1 MIYIPKWRPVRR
13 RGSILCAITQHGWK
27 EISSMKRTTKKTLFV
42 FVLIAAMML
51 SIFPAAAFAEGAA
64 AVEPAA
70 QTEQQPEKDAA
81 PAAKDDGAKPAEPAK
96 GDGAKPAEPVKDG
109 ENKAEPVKNDEK
121 PVVVE
126 GKDGEKPADP
136 ALKDGEEKG
145 EPEEK
150 DDGEEPVKEEEKA
163 QDEKSAPVVSNAD
176 AFVAA
181 VAALQMPEDV
191 KALTDEE
198 CQTLAAQINNLFVM
212 YSQLSEEDLALPE
225 VQAAAAALN
234 AASAALDACNTA
246 EVLLSATRAN
256 SSVPLTLTVSSYSAP
271 FINGSTG
278 EHTVG
283 SYKASKYIKRSDV
296 GSDNSSG
303 SATARF
309 VGSNETGWTLV
320 IDVEVGNYKETWTTN
335 ARITNKD
342 MSAATGSVTFGLSF
356 NTAGGTSTY
365 IHISGGKDLPAPD
378 VAAILNYDANGGTG
392 APDSE
397 SKPGPKGSSATFTV
411 SSITPTRDGY
421 TFKGWNTKADGSG
434 MEYKAGNSISVAYGS
449 TTTLYAQWEETPG
462 PSPDPGGDDDK
473 QEATLVF
480 GPNAGTDTVD
490 NMPSDMTDTP
500 KAGETSV
507 AFPIPTTIPTREGY
521 EVKHWNTK
529 DDDSG
534 DTYERGATI
543 NVPVGTTGTLYAIW
557 GDKNP
562 DTDLLETKLIYD
574 ANAADAVN
582 VDPAVVTQNVARG
595 ENAKFTVTSAEPT
608 RDGYTFTG
616 WSDTADGAVAYTSG
630 AIVEVEPGD
639 SKTIYAVWVKNV
651 KLEIIYVG
659 NAPDAAN
666 VPAADVKWVAPGESY
681 TFTIANGPTRPGYRF
696 VEWNTADNGTG
707 DSIKPGQ
714 TTRLYAGETG
724 YSKTYYAKWEKAT
737 DEAALDFE
745 PNANGDTSVGNMPSK
760 MTDTVDKGTNAQFT
774 VPTAP
779 PTRAGY
785 VFKHWNTA
793 VDDSG
798 DTRAPGSTIE
808 VPAGTTTILYAQ
820 WATGMNTTLVYDAN
834 LGTGAPDA
842 ESKDVAGGTDG
853 EFIVSDVEPTRYG
866 YKFVGWTE
874 NSDGS
879 GQKYKNPDTIK
890 IPAGQT
896 KTIYAQ
902 WELEL
907 TQMEVPVT
915 LQVIFNGIDSL
926 PTDFAYS
933 VTGADGN
940 VALKGTLT
948 KAGEVA
954 GGTSHMYYY
963 VTDGPVTLDVDR
975 DYTFTFTQRGY
986 QVDGYT
992 WSGNVTE
999 TLTGK
1004 VLPENRENGL
1014 VLTIVNNYTKEEVT
1028 PIDWG
1033 KLGISKSVS
1042 PTGPVK
1048 PGTTLT
1054 YTITV
1059 TNNTGADLDSVVV
1072 YDKLDRHLT
1081 FVSATGAGSYSTRTC
1096 FWTVAPLANGDSATL
1111 VIQATVNAGT
1121 ADKTVIYNTA
1131 SVLAA
1136 SAGNEDLKVG
1146 SGPSASANV
1155 AVTNPSSG
1163 TWGGTT
1169 WGKGVQTGDD
1179 ANLGLW
1185 IAAMIVSFLCVAALV
1200 YVNRKRIFKG
1210 KANNK

>member
-1 MIYIPKWRPVRR
+1 MRR

-121 PVVVE
+121 SVVVE

-136 ALKDGEEKG
+136 APKDGEEKG

-150 DDGEEPVKEEEKA
+150 NDGEEPVKEEENTGAAPKTPEEENG
-163 QDEKSAPVVSNAD
+163 DEKAEEEKDVPAVSDAVRAFLAAASA
-176 AFVAA
+176 FT
-181 VAALQMPEDV
+181 MPEDV
-191 KALTDEE
+191 MALTDEE
-198 CQTLAAQINNLFVM
+198 CQTLAAQINDLFVM
-212 YSQLSEEDLALPE
+212 YSQLSEEDRALPE
-225 VQAAAAALN
+225 VQTVAAALE
-234 AASAALDACNTA
+234 AAYGALDGNTE

-271 FINGSTG
+271 FINGGTG

-283 SYKASKYIKRSDV
+283 SYKAYKNISRSAV

-365 IHISGGKDLPAPD
+365 IHISGGKDLPKPSPSPSPSPSPTPTPTPIPSSTPTPIPSSTPTPTPSTSPSPAP
-378 VAAILNYDANGGTG
+378 VVKATLNYDGNGAGVTNV
-392 APDSE
+392 PPSE
-397 SKPGPKGSSATFTV
+397 SKDVEPNTFAEFTV
-411 SSITPTRDGY
+411 SSTVPERAGY
-421 TFKGWNTKADGSG
+421 TFKGWNTEADGSG
-434 MEYKAGNSISVAYGS
+434 ASYSAGDTVKVFAGTSE
-449 TTTLYAQWEETPG
+449 TLYAQWDE
-462 PSPDPGGDDDK
+462 DK

-507 AFPIPTTIPTREGY
+507 EFPIPTTIPTREGY
-521 EVKHWNTK
+521 EFKHWNTK

-651 KLEIIYVG
+651 KLEIIYNG
-659 NAPDAAN
+659 NAADAEN
-666 VPAADVKWVAPGESY
+666 VPAADVEWVEPGESY

-714 TTRLYAGETG
+714 TTLLHAGETG
-724 YSKTYYAKWEKAT
+724 YSKTYYAKWE
-737 DEAALDFE
+737 
-745 PNANGDTSVGNMPSK
+745 P
-760 MTDTVDKGTNAQFT
+760 
-774 VPTAP
+774 
-779 PTRAGY
+779 
-785 VFKHWNTA
+785 
-793 VDDSG
+793 
-798 DTRAPGSTIE
+798 
-808 VPAGTTTILYAQ
+808 
-820 WATGMNTTLVYDAN
+820 
-834 LGTGAPDA
+834 
-842 ESKDVAGGTDG
+842 
-853 EFIVSDVEPTRYG
+853 
-866 YKFVGWTE
+866 
-874 NSDGS
+874 
-879 GQKYKNPDTIK
+879 
-890 IPAGQT
+890 
-896 KTIYAQ
+896 
-902 WELEL
+902 
-907 TQMEVPVT
+907 
-915 LQVIFNGIDSL
+915 
-926 PTDFAYS
+926 
-933 VTGADGN
+933 
-940 VALKGTLT
+940 
-948 KAGEVA
+948 
-954 GGTSHMYYY
+954 
-963 VTDGPVTLDVDR
+963 
-975 DYTFTFTQRGY
+975 
-986 QVDGYT
+986 
-992 WSGNVTE
+992 
-999 TLTGK
+999 
-1004 VLPENRENGL
+1004 
-1014 VLTIVNNYTKEEVT
+1014 EEVT
-1028 PIDWG
+1028 PVDWG

-1081 FVSATGAGSYSTRTC
+1081 FVSATGAGSYSTLTG
-1096 FWTVAPLANGDSATL
+1096 FWNVGALANGASAAL
-1111 VIQATVNAGT
+1111 VIKATVNAGT

-1136 SAGNEDLKVG
+1136 SSGNEDLKVG

-1155 AVTNPSSG
+1155 AVTNPGSG

>member
-1 MIYIPKWRPVRR
+1 MRYDTHTRVAA
-13 RGSILCAITQHGWK
+13 CAPPWQHTVCYNTARLDGWK
-27 EISSMKRTTKKTLFV
+27 EISSMKRTTRKTLFV

-81 PAAKDDGAKPAEPAK
+81 PAAKDDGEKPAEPAK
-96 GDGAKPAEPVKDG
+96 DDGAKPAEPVKDG

-121 PVVVE
+121 SVVVE

-136 ALKDGEEKG
+136 ELKDGEEKG
-145 EPEEK
+145 EPEVK
-150 DDGEEPVKEEEKA
+150 NDGEEPVKEEEKA
-163 QDEKSAPVVSNAD
+163 QDEKNAPVVSKAD

-181 VAALQMPEDV
+181 VAALQMPKDV
-191 KALTDEE
+191 KALTE
-198 CQTLAAQINNLFVM
+198 CQTLAAQIKDLLVM
-212 YSQLSEEDLALPE
+212 YSQLSAEDLALPE
-225 VQAAAAALN
+225 VQAAAAVLN
-234 AASAALDACNTA
+234 AADATLDARNTA

-256 SSVPLTLTVSSYSAP
+256 TPYNSVPLNIEISSYGAP
-271 FINGSTG
+271 FISGSSG
-278 EHTVG
+278 EHSVYIYRMT
-283 SYKASKYIKRSDV
+283 KYIERTKACSGD
-296 GSDNSSG
+296 DANASG
-303 SATARF
+303 SITARF

-320 IDVEVGNYKETWTTN
+320 VDIVVGNYSETVTTG

-342 MSAATGSVTFGLSF
+342 MSAATGYITFGMSWDTQ
-356 NTAGGTSTY
+356 NGNKEPVS
-365 IHISGGKDLPAPD
+365 ISGSAPLPATNVD
-378 VAAILNYDANGGTG
+378 AILNYDANGGTG
-392 APDSE
+392 APKSE
-397 SKPGPKGSSATFTV
+397 SKSGPKGSSATFTV
-411 SSITPTRDGY
+411 SSTTPTRDGY
-421 TFKGWNTKADGSG
+421 TFKGWNTDPSG
-434 MEYKAGNSISVAYGS
+434 NGTAYEAGKTISVAYGS
-449 TTTLYAQWEETPG
+449 TTTLYAQW
-462 PSPDPGGDDDK
+462 
-473 QEATLVF
+473 
-480 GPNAGTDTVD
+480 
-490 NMPSDMTDTP
+490 
-500 KAGETSV
+500 
-507 AFPIPTTIPTREGY
+507 
-521 EVKHWNTK
+521 
-529 DDDSG
+529 
-534 DTYERGATI
+534 
-543 NVPVGTTGTLYAIW
+543 
-557 GDKNP
+557 
-562 DTDLLETKLIYD
+562 
-574 ANAADAVN
+574 
-582 VDPAVVTQNVARG
+582 
-595 ENAKFTVTSAEPT
+595 
-608 RDGYTFTG
+608 
-616 WSDTADGAVAYTSG
+616 
-630 AIVEVEPGD
+630 
-639 SKTIYAVWVKNV
+639 VKNV
-651 KLEIIYVG
+651 KLEIIYNG
-659 NAPDAAN
+659 NADGVQNIPGPD
-666 VPAADVKWVAPGESY
+666 VEWVEPNGSFV
-681 TFTIANGPTRPGYRF
+681 FTIANGPTRPGYRF

-737 DEAALDFE
+737 DEAALDFD

-793 VDDSG
+793 IDDSG
-798 DTRAPGSTIE
+798 DTREPGSMIE
-808 VPAGTTTILYAQ
+808 VPAGTTTTLYAQ
-820 WATGMNTTLVYDAN
+820 WATGMNTTLMYDAN

-842 ESKDVAGGTDG
+842 ESKDIAEGTDG

-866 YKFVGWTE
+866 YKFAGWTE

-896 KTIYAQ
+896 KMIYAQ

-907 TQMEVPVT
+907 TQMEVPVK

-948 KAGEVA
+948 KAGEALV
-954 GGTSHMYYY
+954 GTSHAYYY
-963 VTDGPVTLDVDR
+963 VTDAPVTLDVDK
-975 DYTFTFTQRGY
+975 DYTFNFTQSGY
-986 QVDGYT
+986 QIDGYT

-1004 VLPENRENGL
+1004 VLPENKENGL
-1014 VLTIVNNYTKEEVT
+1014 ILTIVNNYTKEEVT
-1028 PIDWG
+1028 PVDWG

-1072 YDKLDRHLT
+1072 CDKLDRHLT
-1081 FVSATGAGSYSTRTC
+1081 FVSATSAGYNELPVILSTVIWK
-1096 FWTVAPLANGDSATL
+1096 FGPLANGDSATL
-1111 VIQATVNAGT
+1111 VIKATVNAGT

-1131 SVLAA
+1131 SVVNA
-1136 SAGNEDLKVG
+1136 SSGNESIPDG
-1146 SGPSASANV
+1146 SRPSASANV
-1155 AVTNPSSG
+1155 AVTNPGSSG
-1163 TWGGTT
+1163 IWGGTT
-1169 WGKGVQTGDD
+1169 WGKSVQTGDD

>member
-1 MIYIPKWRPVRR
+1 MIYIPEWRHVRR

-121 PVVVE
+121 SVVVE

-136 ALKDGEEKG
+136 ALNDGDEKG
-145 EPEEK
+145 EPEVK
-150 DDGEEPVKEEEKA
+150 NDGEEPVKEEENTGAAPKTPEEENG
-163 QDEKSAPVVSNAD
+163 DEKAEEEKGVPAVSDAVRAFLAAASA
-176 AFVAA
+176 FT
-181 VAALQMPEDV
+181 MPEDV
-191 KALTDEE
+191 MELTDEE
-198 CQTLAAQINNLFVM
+198 CMTLAAQIKDLFVM

-225 VQAAAAALN
+225 VQAAAAALK
-234 AASAALDACNTA
+234 AAYAALDARNTA

-271 FINGSTG
+271 FINGGTG

-283 SYKASKYIKRSDV
+283 SHKESKYIKRSDV

-309 VGSNETGWTLV
+309 VGSNEAGWTLV

-335 ARITNKD
+335 AKITNKD

-365 IHISGGKDLPAPD
+365 IHISGGKDLPKPSPSPSPSPSPTPTPTPIPSSTPTPTPSTSPSPAP
-378 VAAILNYDANGGTG
+378 VVKATLNYDGNGGTG

-397 SKPGPKGSSATFTV
+397 SKSGPQGSSATFTV
-411 SSITPTRDGY
+411 SSITPTRENY

-434 MEYKAGNSISVAYGS
+434 TAYEAGKTISVAYGS

-521 EVKHWNTK
+521 
-529 DDDSG
+529 
-534 DTYERGATI
+534 
-543 NVPVGTTGTLYAIW
+543 
-557 GDKNP
+557 
-562 DTDLLETKLIYD
+562 
-574 ANAADAVN
+574 
-582 VDPAVVTQNVARG
+582 
-595 ENAKFTVTSAEPT
+595 
-608 RDGYTFTG
+608 
-616 WSDTADGAVAYTSG
+616 
-630 AIVEVEPGD
+630 
-639 SKTIYAVWVKNV
+639 
-651 KLEIIYVG
+651 
-659 NAPDAAN
+659 
-666 VPAADVKWVAPGESY
+666 
-681 TFTIANGPTRPGYRF
+681 
-696 VEWNTADNGTG
+696 
-707 DSIKPGQ
+707 
-714 TTRLYAGETG
+714 
-724 YSKTYYAKWEKAT
+724 
-737 DEAALDFE
+737 
-745 PNANGDTSVGNMPSK
+745 
-760 MTDTVDKGTNAQFT
+760 
-774 VPTAP
+774 
-779 PTRAGY
+779 

-793 VDDSG
+793 ANDSG
-798 DTRAPGSTIE
+798 DTREPGSMIE

-820 WATGMNTTLVYDAN
+820 WVTGMNTTLMYDAN
-834 LGTGAPDA
+834 HGTGAPNA
-842 ESKDVAGGTDG
+842 ESKDVAEGTDG
-853 EFIVSDVEPTRYG
+853 EFIISDVEPTRYG
-866 YKFVGWTE
+866 YKFAGWTE

-879 GQKYKNPDTIK
+879 GQKYQKDDTIK

-948 KAGEVA
+948 KAGEALV
-954 GGTSHMYYY
+954 GTSHAYYY
-963 VTDGPVTLDVDR
+963 VTDAPVTLDVDK
-975 DYTFTFTQRGY
+975 DYTFNFTQSGY
-986 QVDGYT
+986 QIDGYT

-1004 VLPENRENGL
+1004 VLPENKENGL
-1014 VLTIVNNYTKEEVT
+1014 ILTIVNNYTKEEVT
-1028 PIDWG
+1028 PVDWG

-1072 YDKLDRHLT
+1072 YDALDRHLT
-1081 FVSATGAGSYSTRTC
+1081 FVSATGAGSYSTRTW

-1155 AVTNPSSG
+1155 AVTNPGSG

>member
-1 MIYIPKWRPVRR
+1 
-13 RGSILCAITQHGWK
+13 
-27 EISSMKRTTKKTLFV
+27 MKRTTKKTLFV

-81 PAAKDDGAKPAEPAK
+81 PAANDG
-96 GDGAKPAEPVKDG
+96 GAKPAEPVKDG

-121 PVVVE
+121 SVVVE

-150 DDGEEPVKEEEKA
+150 DDGEEPVKEEENTGAAPKTPEEENG
-163 QDEKSAPVVSNAD
+163 DEKAEEEKDVPAVSDAVRAFLAAASA
-176 AFVAA
+176 FT
-181 VAALQMPEDV
+181 MPEDV

-198 CQTLAAQINNLFVM
+198 CQTLAAQINDLFVM
-212 YSQLSEEDLALPE
+212 YLQLSEEDLALPE
-225 VQAAAAALN
+225 VQAAAAVLN
-234 AASAALDACNTA
+234 AAYAALDARNTA

-271 FINGSTG
+271 FINGGTG

-283 SYKASKYIKRSDV
+283 SYKAYKNISRSAV

-521 EVKHWNTK
+521 EFKHWNTK

-714 TTRLYAGETG
+714 TTLLHAGETG
-724 YSKTYYAKWEKAT
+724 YSKTYYAKWE
-737 DEAALDFE
+737 
-745 PNANGDTSVGNMPSK
+745 P
-760 MTDTVDKGTNAQFT
+760 
-774 VPTAP
+774 
-779 PTRAGY
+779 
-785 VFKHWNTA
+785 
-793 VDDSG
+793 
-798 DTRAPGSTIE
+798 
-808 VPAGTTTILYAQ
+808 
-820 WATGMNTTLVYDAN
+820 
-834 LGTGAPDA
+834 
-842 ESKDVAGGTDG
+842 
-853 EFIVSDVEPTRYG
+853 
-866 YKFVGWTE
+866 
-874 NSDGS
+874 
-879 GQKYKNPDTIK
+879 
-890 IPAGQT
+890 
-896 KTIYAQ
+896 
-902 WELEL
+902 
-907 TQMEVPVT
+907 
-915 LQVIFNGIDSL
+915 
-926 PTDFAYS
+926 
-933 VTGADGN
+933 
-940 VALKGTLT
+940 
-948 KAGEVA
+948 
-954 GGTSHMYYY
+954 
-963 VTDGPVTLDVDR
+963 
-975 DYTFTFTQRGY
+975 
-986 QVDGYT
+986 
-992 WSGNVTE
+992 
-999 TLTGK
+999 
-1004 VLPENRENGL
+1004 
-1014 VLTIVNNYTKEEVT
+1014 EEVT
-1028 PIDWG
+1028 PVDWG

-1081 FVSATGAGSYSTRTC
+1081 FVSATGAGSYSTLTG
-1096 FWTVAPLANGDSATL
+1096 FWNVGALANGASAAL
-1111 VIQATVNAGT
+1111 VIKATVNAGT

-1155 AVTNPSSG
+1155 AVTNPGSG

>member
-1 MIYIPKWRPVRR
+1 
-13 RGSILCAITQHGWK
+13 
-27 EISSMKRTTKKTLFV
+27 MKRTTKKTLFV

-81 PAAKDDGAKPAEPAK
+81 PAAQDDGAKPAEPGK
-96 GDGAKPAEPVKDG
+96 DDGAKPAEPVKDG

-121 PVVVE
+121 SVVVE

-136 ALKDGEEKG
+136 ELKDGEEKG
-145 EPEEK
+145 EPEVK
-150 DDGEEPVKEEEKA
+150 NDGEEPVKEEEKA
-163 QDEKSAPVVSNAD
+163 QDEKNAPVVSNAD

-191 KALTDEE
+191 MALTDEE
-198 CQTLAAQINNLFVM
+198 CQTLAAQINELFVM
-212 YSQLSEEDLALPE
+212 YSKLSEEDLALPE
-225 VQAAAAALN
+225 VQAAAAVLN
-234 AASAALDACNTA
+234 AAYAALDARNTA

-256 SSVPLTLTVSSYSAP
+256 SSVPLTLTVSSYAAP
-271 FINGSTG
+271 FISGSTG

-320 IDVEVGNYKETWTTN
+320 IDVVIGNYKETWTTN

-365 IHISGGKDLPAPD
+365 IHISGGKDLPKPSPSPSPSPSPTPTPTPIPSSTPTPTPSTSPSPAP
-378 VAAILNYDANGGTG
+378 VVKATLNYDGNGAGVTNV
-392 APDSE
+392 PPSE
-397 SKPGPKGSSATFTV
+397 SKDVEPNTFAEFTV
-411 SSITPTRDGY
+411 SSTVPERAGY
-421 TFKGWNTKADGSG
+421 TFKGWNTEADGSG
-434 MEYKAGNSISVAYGS
+434 ASYSASATVKVFAGTSE
-449 TTTLYAQWEETPG
+449 TLYAQWDE
-462 PSPDPGGDDDK
+462 DK

-521 EVKHWNTK
+521 EFKHLNTK

-557 GDKNP
+557 GDKSP
-562 DTDLLETKLIYD
+562 ETDLLETKLIYD

-582 VDPAVVTQNVARG
+582 VDPAVVTQNVERG
-595 ENAKFTVTSAEPT
+595 GKAQFIVTSDKPT
-608 RDGYTFTG
+608 REGYTFAG
-616 WSDTADGAVAYTSG
+616 WSIIPDAEVAYNPDSV
-630 AIVEVEPGD
+630 VEVEAGAEM
-639 SKTIYAVWVKNV
+639 ILYAVWVKNV
-651 KLEIIYVG
+651 KLEIIYDG

-724 YSKTYYAKWEKAT
+724 YSKTYYAKWE
-737 DEAALDFE
+737 
-745 PNANGDTSVGNMPSK
+745 P
-760 MTDTVDKGTNAQFT
+760 
-774 VPTAP
+774 
-779 PTRAGY
+779 
-785 VFKHWNTA
+785 
-793 VDDSG
+793 
-798 DTRAPGSTIE
+798 
-808 VPAGTTTILYAQ
+808 
-820 WATGMNTTLVYDAN
+820 
-834 LGTGAPDA
+834 
-842 ESKDVAGGTDG
+842 
-853 EFIVSDVEPTRYG
+853 
-866 YKFVGWTE
+866 
-874 NSDGS
+874 
-879 GQKYKNPDTIK
+879 
-890 IPAGQT
+890 
-896 KTIYAQ
+896 
-902 WELEL
+902 
-907 TQMEVPVT
+907 
-915 LQVIFNGIDSL
+915 
-926 PTDFAYS
+926 
-933 VTGADGN
+933 
-940 VALKGTLT
+940 
-948 KAGEVA
+948 
-954 GGTSHMYYY
+954 
-963 VTDGPVTLDVDR
+963 
-975 DYTFTFTQRGY
+975 
-986 QVDGYT
+986 
-992 WSGNVTE
+992 
-999 TLTGK
+999 
-1004 VLPENRENGL
+1004 
-1014 VLTIVNNYTKEEVT
+1014 EEVT
-1028 PIDWG
+1028 PVDWG

-1048 PGTTLT
+1048 SGTTLT

-1059 TNNTGADLDSVVV
+1059 TNNTGADLNSVLV

-1081 FVSATGAGSYSTRTC
+1081 FVSATGAGSYSTLTG
-1096 FWTVAPLANGDSATL
+1096 FWNVGALANGASAAL
-1111 VIQATVNAGT
+1111 VIKATVKAGT

-1131 SVLAA
+1131 SVFAA
-1136 SAGNEDLKVG
+1136 SSGNEDLKVG

-1155 AVTNPSSG
+1155 AVTNPGSSG
-1163 TWGGTT
+1163 IWGGTT

>member
-1 MIYIPKWRPVRR
+1 
-13 RGSILCAITQHGWK
+13 
-27 EISSMKRTTKKTLFV
+27 MKRTTKKTLFV

-70 QTEQQPEKDAA
+70 QTEQQPEKDTA

-121 PVVVE
+121 SVVVE

-136 ALKDGEEKG
+136 ELKDGEEKG

-150 DDGEEPVKEEEKA
+150 DDGEEPAKEEEKA
-163 QDEKSAPVVSNAD
+163 QDEKNAPVVSNAD

-191 KALTDEE
+191 MALTDEE
-198 CQTLAAQINNLFVM
+198 CQTLAAQINDLFVM
-212 YSQLSEEDLALPE
+212 YLQLSEEDLALPE
-225 VQAAAAALN
+225 VQAAAAVLN
-234 AASAALDACNTA
+234 DAYAALDARNTA
-246 EVLLSATRAN
+246 EVLAEYN
-256 SSVPLTLTVSSYSAP
+256 SIPLNLTVTCYGAP
-271 FINGSTG
+271 FISGSTG
-278 EHTVG
+278 QHTVKEYYHTEHITRDAAG
-283 SYKASKYIKRSDV
+283 SR
-296 GSDNSSG
+296 NPSG
-303 SATARF
+303 SATGRF
-309 VGSNETGWTLV
+309 IGSNETGWTLV
-320 IDVEVGNYKETWTTN
+320 IDIAVGNYKTTVTTN

-342 MSAATGSVTFGLSF
+342 MSAATGTITFGMSF
-356 NTAGGTSTY
+356 GTAGGVGTT
-365 IHISGGKDLPAPD
+365 IRISGAKDLPKPSPTPGPTPTPTPTPTPIPSSTPTPIPSSTPTPTPSTSPSPAP
-378 VAAILNYDANGGTG
+378 VVKATLNYDGNGAGVTNV
-392 APDSE
+392 PPSE
-397 SKPGPKGSSATFTV
+397 SKDVEPNTFAEFTV
-411 SSITPTRDGY
+411 SSTVPERAGY

-434 MEYKAGNSISVAYGS
+434 LSYSAGATVKVFAGTSE
-449 TTTLYAQWEETPG
+449 TLYAQWDE
-462 PSPDPGGDDDK
+462 DK

-521 EVKHWNTK
+521 EFKHWNTK

-562 DTDLLETKLIYD
+562 DTDLLETKLIYN

-714 TTRLYAGETG
+714 TTLLHAGETG
-724 YSKTYYAKWEKAT
+724 YSKTYYAKWE
-737 DEAALDFE
+737 
-745 PNANGDTSVGNMPSK
+745 P
-760 MTDTVDKGTNAQFT
+760 
-774 VPTAP
+774 
-779 PTRAGY
+779 
-785 VFKHWNTA
+785 
-793 VDDSG
+793 
-798 DTRAPGSTIE
+798 
-808 VPAGTTTILYAQ
+808 
-820 WATGMNTTLVYDAN
+820 
-834 LGTGAPDA
+834 
-842 ESKDVAGGTDG
+842 
-853 EFIVSDVEPTRYG
+853 
-866 YKFVGWTE
+866 
-874 NSDGS
+874 
-879 GQKYKNPDTIK
+879 
-890 IPAGQT
+890 
-896 KTIYAQ
+896 
-902 WELEL
+902 
-907 TQMEVPVT
+907 
-915 LQVIFNGIDSL
+915 
-926 PTDFAYS
+926 
-933 VTGADGN
+933 
-940 VALKGTLT
+940 
-948 KAGEVA
+948 
-954 GGTSHMYYY
+954 
-963 VTDGPVTLDVDR
+963 
-975 DYTFTFTQRGY
+975 
-986 QVDGYT
+986 
-992 WSGNVTE
+992 
-999 TLTGK
+999 
-1004 VLPENRENGL
+1004 
-1014 VLTIVNNYTKEEVT
+1014 EEVT
-1028 PIDWG
+1028 PVDWG

-1059 TNNTGADLDSVVV
+1059 TNNTGADLGSVVV

-1081 FVSATGAGSYSTRTC
+1081 FVSATGAGSYSTLTD
-1096 FWTVAPLANGDSATL
+1096 FWNVGALANGASAAL
-1111 VIQATVNAGT
+1111 VIKATVNAGT

-1136 SAGNEDLKVG
+1136 SSGNEDLKVG

-1155 AVTNPSSG
+1155 AVTNPGSG

>member
-1 MIYIPKWRPVRR
+1 MIYIPKWRHVRR

-64 AVEPAA
+64 AVDPAA

-81 PAAKDDGAKPAEPAK
+81 PAANDDGAKPAEPAK

-121 PVVVE
+121 SVVVE

-136 ALKDGEEKG
+136 ELKDGEEKG

-150 DDGEEPVKEEEKA
+150 DD
-163 QDEKSAPVVSNAD
+163 
-176 AFVAA
+176 
-181 VAALQMPEDV
+181 
-191 KALTDEE
+191 
-198 CQTLAAQINNLFVM
+198 
-212 YSQLSEEDLALPE
+212 
-225 VQAAAAALN
+225 
-234 AASAALDACNTA
+234 
-246 EVLLSATRAN
+246 
-256 SSVPLTLTVSSYSAP
+256 
-271 FINGSTG
+271 
-278 EHTVG
+278 
-283 SYKASKYIKRSDV
+283 
-296 GSDNSSG
+296 
-303 SATARF
+303 
-309 VGSNETGWTLV
+309 
-320 IDVEVGNYKETWTTN
+320 
-335 ARITNKD
+335 
-342 MSAATGSVTFGLSF
+342 
-356 NTAGGTSTY
+356 
-365 IHISGGKDLPAPD
+365 
-378 VAAILNYDANGGTG
+378 
-392 APDSE
+392 
-397 SKPGPKGSSATFTV
+397 
-411 SSITPTRDGY
+411 
-421 TFKGWNTKADGSG
+421 
-434 MEYKAGNSISVAYGS
+434 
-449 TTTLYAQWEETPG
+449 
-462 PSPDPGGDDDK
+462 DK
-473 QEATLVF
+473 KEATLVF
-480 GPNAGTDTVD
+480 DPNAGTNIVN
-490 NMPSDMTDTP
+490 NMPVPNPMTGTP
-500 KAGETSV
+500 EEGKQNVSFT
-507 AFPIPTTIPTREGY
+507 IPTTPPTRDNFEFQG
-521 EVKHWNTK
+521 WNTAA
-529 DDDSG
+529 DNTGTSYQPGNNIDVS
-534 DTYERGATI
+534 
-543 NVPVGTTGTLYAIW
+543 VGTTGTLYAIW
-557 GDKNP
+557 GDKSPETDKDYAHLVYDGNGGTDTVTNVP
-562 DTDLLETKLIYD
+562 DSVTSD
-574 ANAADAVN
+574 AGNVGTNHEFTVSDAVP
-582 VDPAVVTQNVARG
+582 VR
-595 ENAKFTVTSAEPT
+595 E
-608 RDGYTFTG
+608 GYTFKG
-616 WSDTADGAVAYTSG
+616 W
-630 AIVEVEPGD
+630 
-639 SKTIYAVWVKNV
+639 K
-651 KLEIIYVG
+651 
-659 NAPDAAN
+659 
-666 VPAADVKWVAPGESY
+666 
-681 TFTIANGPTRPGYRF
+681 
-696 VEWNTADNGTG
+696 
-707 DSIKPGQ
+707 
-714 TTRLYAGETG
+714 
-724 YSKTYYAKWEKAT
+724 
-737 DEAALDFE
+737 
-745 PNANGDTSVGNMPSK
+745 
-760 MTDTVDKGTNAQFT
+760 
-774 VPTAP
+774 
-779 PTRAGY
+779 
-785 VFKHWNTA
+785 
-793 VDDSG
+793 DDSG
-798 DTRAPGSTIE
+798 KDYKAGNTIE

-907 TQMEVPVT
+907 TQMEVPVK

-1028 PIDWG
+1028 PVDWG

-1111 VIQATVNAGT
+1111 VIKATVNAGT

-1136 SAGNEDLKVG
+1136 SAGNEGLKVG

-1155 AVTNPSSG
+1155 AVTNPGSG

>member
-1 MIYIPKWRPVRR
+1 
-13 RGSILCAITQHGWK
+13 
-27 EISSMKRTTKKTLFV
+27 MKRTTKKTLFV
-42 FVLIAAMML
+42 FVLIAVMML

-96 GDGAKPAEPVKDG
+96 DDGAKPAEPVKDG

-136 ALKDGEEKG
+136 ELKDGEEKG

-163 QDEKSAPVVSNAD
+163 QDEKNAPVVSNAD

-181 VAALQMPEDV
+181 VAALQMPEGV

-212 YSQLSEEDLALPE
+212 YSKLSEEDLALPE
-225 VQAAAAALN
+225 VQAAAAALE
-234 AASAALDACNTA
+234 AAYGALDGNTE
-246 EVLLSATRAN
+246 EVLLSATQAN
-256 SSVPLTLTVSSYSAP
+256 TPYNSVPLALHVSGNYYSP
-271 FINGSTG
+271 STG
-278 EHTVG
+278 GHTVKG
-283 SYKASKYIKRSDV
+283 YDATKYIKRTDACSGNDI
-296 GSDNSSG
+296 NASG

-309 VGSNETGWTLV
+309 VGSNETGWTLY
-320 IDVEVGNYKETWTTN
+320 IDVVVGNYKATWTTN
-335 ARITNKD
+335 AKIYNKD
-342 MSAATGSVTFGLSF
+342 MSKATGSVTFGMSWDTSL
-356 NTAGGTSTY
+356 GTSTP
-365 IHISGGKDLPAPD
+365 IWIDGTKDLVNAT
-378 VAAILNYDANGGTG
+378 LKYDGNGGTDTVTDV
-392 APDSE
+392 PNSE
-397 SKPGPKGSSATFTV
+397 SKSGPKGSSATFTV
-411 SSITPTRDGY
+411 SSSITPTRENY
-421 TFKGWNTKADGSG
+421 TFKGWNTDPSG
-434 MEYKAGNSISVAYGS
+434 NGTAYEAGKTISVAYGS

-473 QEATLVF
+473 KETKLEF
-480 GPNAGTDTVD
+480 KPNAGTDTVD

-521 EVKHWNTK
+521 EFKHWNTK

-562 DTDLLETKLIYD
+562 DTDLLETKLIYN

-595 ENAKFTVTSAEPT
+595 EKAQFIVTSDKPT
-608 RDGYTFTG
+608 RPGYTFAG
-616 WSDTADGAVAYTSG
+616 WSIIPDAEVAYNPDSV
-630 AIVEVEPGD
+630 VEVEAGAEM
-639 SKTIYAVWVKNV
+639 ILYAVWVKNV
-651 KLEIIYVG
+651 KLEIIYDG

-696 VEWNTADNGTG
+696 VEWNTAENGTG

-714 TTRLYAGETG
+714 TTLLHAGEID
-724 YSKTYYAKWEKAT
+724 YRKTYYA
-737 DEAALDFE
+737 
-745 PNANGDTSVGNMPSK
+745 
-760 MTDTVDKGTNAQFT
+760 
-774 VPTAP
+774 
-779 PTRAGY
+779 
-785 VFKHWNTA
+785 
-793 VDDSG
+793 
-798 DTRAPGSTIE
+798 
-808 VPAGTTTILYAQ
+808 
-820 WATGMNTTLVYDAN
+820 
-834 LGTGAPDA
+834 
-842 ESKDVAGGTDG
+842 
-853 EFIVSDVEPTRYG
+853 
-866 YKFVGWTE
+866 
-874 NSDGS
+874 
-879 GQKYKNPDTIK
+879 
-890 IPAGQT
+890 
-896 KTIYAQ
+896 Q
-902 WELEL
+902 WE
-907 TQMEVPVT
+907 P
-915 LQVIFNGIDSL
+915 
-926 PTDFAYS
+926 
-933 VTGADGN
+933 
-940 VALKGTLT
+940 
-948 KAGEVA
+948 
-954 GGTSHMYYY
+954 
-963 VTDGPVTLDVDR
+963 
-975 DYTFTFTQRGY
+975 
-986 QVDGYT
+986 
-992 WSGNVTE
+992 
-999 TLTGK
+999 
-1004 VLPENRENGL
+1004 
-1014 VLTIVNNYTKEEVT
+1014 EEVT
-1028 PIDWG
+1028 PVDWG

-1042 PTGPVK
+1042 PAGPVK

-1096 FWTVAPLANGDSATL
+1096 FWTVASLANGDSATL

-1136 SAGNEDLKVG
+1136 SAGNEVLKVG

-1155 AVTNPSSG
+1155 AVTNPGSG

>member
-1 MIYIPKWRPVRR
+1 MRR

-51 SIFPAAAFAEGAA
+51 SIFPTAAFAEGAA

-70 QTEQQPEKDAA
+70 QTEQQPEKDTA

-121 PVVVE
+121 SVVVE

-145 EPEEK
+145 EPEVK
-150 DDGEEPVKEEEKA
+150 NDGEEPVKEEEKA
-163 QDEKSAPVVSNAD
+163 QDEKNAPVVSNAD

-191 KALTDEE
+191 MALTDEE
-198 CQTLAAQINNLFVM
+198 CQTLAAQINDLFGM
-212 YSQLSEEDLALPE
+212 YLQLSEEDLALPE
-225 VQAAAAALN
+225 VQAAAAVLN
-234 AASAALDACNTA
+234 DAYAALDARNTA
-246 EVLLSATRAN
+246 EVLAEYN
-256 SSVPLTLTVSSYSAP
+256 SIPLNLTVTCYGAP
-271 FINGSTG
+271 FISGSTG
-278 EHTVG
+278 QHTVKEYYHTEHITRDAAG
-283 SYKASKYIKRSDV
+283 SR
-296 GSDNSSG
+296 NPSG
-303 SATARF
+303 SATGRF
-309 VGSNETGWTLV
+309 IGSNETGWTLV
-320 IDVEVGNYKETWTTN
+320 IDIAVGNYKTTVTTN

-342 MSAATGSVTFGLSF
+342 MSAATGTITFGMSF
-356 NTAGGTSTY
+356 GTAGGVGTT
-365 IHISGGKDLPAPD
+365 IRIRGAKDLPAPD

-397 SKPGPKGSSATFTV
+397 SKSGPQGSSATFTV
-411 SSITPTRDGY
+411 SSITPTRENY

-434 MEYKAGNSISVAYGS
+434 TAYEAGKTISVAYGS

-473 QEATLVF
+473 KETKLEF
-480 GPNAGTDTVD
+480 KPNAGTDTVD

-521 EVKHWNTK
+521 EFKHWSTK

-574 ANAADAVN
+574 ANAANAVN

-595 ENAKFTVTSAEPT
+595 ENAKFTVTSAKPT

-714 TTRLYAGETG
+714 TTPLYAGEKG
-724 YSKTYYAKWEKAT
+724 YSKTYYAKWE
-737 DEAALDFE
+737 
-745 PNANGDTSVGNMPSK
+745 P
-760 MTDTVDKGTNAQFT
+760 
-774 VPTAP
+774 
-779 PTRAGY
+779 
-785 VFKHWNTA
+785 
-793 VDDSG
+793 
-798 DTRAPGSTIE
+798 
-808 VPAGTTTILYAQ
+808 
-820 WATGMNTTLVYDAN
+820 
-834 LGTGAPDA
+834 
-842 ESKDVAGGTDG
+842 
-853 EFIVSDVEPTRYG
+853 
-866 YKFVGWTE
+866 
-874 NSDGS
+874 
-879 GQKYKNPDTIK
+879 
-890 IPAGQT
+890 
-896 KTIYAQ
+896 
-902 WELEL
+902 
-907 TQMEVPVT
+907 
-915 LQVIFNGIDSL
+915 
-926 PTDFAYS
+926 
-933 VTGADGN
+933 
-940 VALKGTLT
+940 
-948 KAGEVA
+948 
-954 GGTSHMYYY
+954 
-963 VTDGPVTLDVDR
+963 
-975 DYTFTFTQRGY
+975 
-986 QVDGYT
+986 
-992 WSGNVTE
+992 
-999 TLTGK
+999 
-1004 VLPENRENGL
+1004 
-1014 VLTIVNNYTKEEVT
+1014 EEVT
-1028 PIDWG
+1028 PVDWG

-1081 FVSATGAGSYSTRTC
+1081 FVSATGAGSYSTLTD
-1096 FWTVAPLANGDSATL
+1096 FWNVGALANGASAAL
-1111 VIQATVNAGT
+1111 VIKATVNAGT

-1131 SVLAA
+1131 RVFSA
-1136 SAGNEDLKVG
+1136 SVG
-1146 SGPSASANV
+1146 SENIPSASRPSASANV
-1155 AVTNPSSG
+1155 AVTNPGSG

>member
-1 MIYIPKWRPVRR
+1 MRR

-96 GDGAKPAEPVKDG
+96 DDGAKPAEPVKDG

-121 PVVVE
+121 SVVVE

-163 QDEKSAPVVSNAD
+163 QDEKNAPVVPNAD

-191 KALTDEE
+191 MALTDEE
-198 CQTLAAQINNLFVM
+198 CQTLAAQINDLFVM
-212 YSQLSEEDLALPE
+212 YSQLSEEDLALPA
-225 VQAAAAALN
+225 VQAAAAVLN
-234 AASAALDACNTA
+234 AAYAALDARNTA

-256 SSVPLTLTVSSYSAP
+256 SSVPLTLNVSSYSAP
-271 FINGSTG
+271 FINGGTG

-283 SYKASKYIKRSDV
+283 SYKASKYIQRSDV

-320 IDVEVGNYKETWTTN
+320 IDVEVGNYKATWTTN

-365 IHISGGKDLPAPD
+365 IHISGGKDLPKPSPSPSPSPTPTPTPIPSSTPTPTPSTSPSPAP
-378 VAAILNYDANGGTG
+378 VVKATLNYDGNGAGVTNV
-392 APDSE
+392 PPSE
-397 SKPGPKGSSATFTV
+397 SKDVEPNTFAEFTV
-411 SSITPTRDGY
+411 SSTVPERAGY

-434 MEYKAGNSISVAYGS
+434 ASYSAGATVKVFAGTSE
-449 TTTLYAQWEETPG
+449 TLYAQWDE
-462 PSPDPGGDDDK
+462 DK

-521 EVKHWNTK
+521 EFKHWNTK

-574 ANAADAVN
+574 ANAEDAVN

-595 ENAKFTVTSAEPT
+595 EKAQFIVTSDKPT
-608 RDGYTFTG
+608 RPGYTFAG
-616 WSDTADGAVAYTSG
+616 WSIIPDAEVAYNPDSV
-630 AIVEVEPGD
+630 VEVEAGAEM
-639 SKTIYAVWVKNV
+639 ILYAVWVKNV
-651 KLEIIYVG
+651 KLEIIYDG

-714 TTRLYAGETG
+714 TTLLHAGETG
-724 YSKTYYAKWEKAT
+724 YSKTYYAKWE
-737 DEAALDFE
+737 
-745 PNANGDTSVGNMPSK
+745 P
-760 MTDTVDKGTNAQFT
+760 
-774 VPTAP
+774 
-779 PTRAGY
+779 
-785 VFKHWNTA
+785 
-793 VDDSG
+793 
-798 DTRAPGSTIE
+798 
-808 VPAGTTTILYAQ
+808 
-820 WATGMNTTLVYDAN
+820 
-834 LGTGAPDA
+834 
-842 ESKDVAGGTDG
+842 
-853 EFIVSDVEPTRYG
+853 
-866 YKFVGWTE
+866 
-874 NSDGS
+874 
-879 GQKYKNPDTIK
+879 
-890 IPAGQT
+890 
-896 KTIYAQ
+896 
-902 WELEL
+902 
-907 TQMEVPVT
+907 
-915 LQVIFNGIDSL
+915 
-926 PTDFAYS
+926 
-933 VTGADGN
+933 
-940 VALKGTLT
+940 
-948 KAGEVA
+948 
-954 GGTSHMYYY
+954 
-963 VTDGPVTLDVDR
+963 
-975 DYTFTFTQRGY
+975 
-986 QVDGYT
+986 
-992 WSGNVTE
+992 
-999 TLTGK
+999 
-1004 VLPENRENGL
+1004 
-1014 VLTIVNNYTKEEVT
+1014 EEVT
-1028 PIDWG
+1028 PVDWG

-1042 PTGPVK
+1042 PAGPVK

-1111 VIQATVNAGT
+1111 VIQATVNAGV

-1155 AVTNPSSG
+1155 AVTNPGSG

-1185 IAAMIVSFLCVAALV
+1185 IAAMIVSFLCVAVLV

>member
-1 MIYIPKWRPVRR
+1 MIYIPEWRHVRR

-136 ALKDGEEKG
+136 ALNDGDEKG
-145 EPEEK
+145 EPEVK
-150 DDGEEPVKEEEKA
+150 NDGEEPVKEEENTGAAPKTPEEENG
-163 QDEKSAPVVSNAD
+163 DEKAEEEKGVPAVSDAVRAFLAAASA
-176 AFVAA
+176 FT
-181 VAALQMPEDV
+181 MPEDV
-191 KALTDEE
+191 MELTDEE
-198 CQTLAAQINNLFVM
+198 CMTLAAQINNLFVM
-212 YSQLSEEDLALPE
+212 YSKLSEEDLALPE
-225 VQAAAAALN
+225 VQAAAAVLK
-234 AASAALDACNTA
+234 AAYAALDARNTA

-309 VGSNETGWTLV
+309 VGSNEAGWTLV

-335 ARITNKD
+335 AKITNKD

-365 IHISGGKDLPAPD
+365 IHISGGKDLPKPSPSPSPSPSPTPTPTPIPSSTPTPTPSTSPSPAP
-378 VAAILNYDANGGTG
+378 VVKATLNYDGNGGTG

-397 SKPGPKGSSATFTV
+397 SKSGPQGSSATFTV
-411 SSITPTRDGY
+411 SSITPTRENY

-434 MEYKAGNSISVAYGS
+434 TAYEAGKTISVAYGS

-521 EVKHWNTK
+521 
-529 DDDSG
+529 
-534 DTYERGATI
+534 
-543 NVPVGTTGTLYAIW
+543 
-557 GDKNP
+557 
-562 DTDLLETKLIYD
+562 
-574 ANAADAVN
+574 
-582 VDPAVVTQNVARG
+582 
-595 ENAKFTVTSAEPT
+595 
-608 RDGYTFTG
+608 
-616 WSDTADGAVAYTSG
+616 
-630 AIVEVEPGD
+630 
-639 SKTIYAVWVKNV
+639 
-651 KLEIIYVG
+651 
-659 NAPDAAN
+659 
-666 VPAADVKWVAPGESY
+666 
-681 TFTIANGPTRPGYRF
+681 
-696 VEWNTADNGTG
+696 
-707 DSIKPGQ
+707 
-714 TTRLYAGETG
+714 
-724 YSKTYYAKWEKAT
+724 
-737 DEAALDFE
+737 
-745 PNANGDTSVGNMPSK
+745 
-760 MTDTVDKGTNAQFT
+760 
-774 VPTAP
+774 
-779 PTRAGY
+779 

-793 VDDSG
+793 ANDSG
-798 DTRAPGSTIE
+798 DTREPGSMIE

-820 WATGMNTTLVYDAN
+820 WVTGMNTTLMYDAN
-834 LGTGAPDA
+834 HGTGAPNA
-842 ESKDVAGGTDG
+842 ESKDVAEGTDG
-853 EFIVSDVEPTRYG
+853 EFIISDVEPTRYG
-866 YKFVGWTE
+866 YKFAGWTE

-879 GQKYKNPDTIK
+879 GQKYQKDDTIK

-963 VTDGPVTLDVDR
+963 VTDGPVTLDVDK
-975 DYTFTFTQRGY
+975 DYTFNFTQSGY
-986 QVDGYT
+986 QIDGYT

-1004 VLPENRENGL
+1004 VLPENKENGL
-1014 VLTIVNNYTKEEVT
+1014 ILTIVNNYTKEEVT
-1028 PIDWG
+1028 PVDWG

-1072 YDKLDRHLT
+1072 YDALDRHLT
-1081 FVSATGAGSYSTRTC
+1081 FVSATGTGEYKDDAG
-1096 FWTVAPLANGDSATL
+1096 FWKVGALANGASAAL
-1111 VIQATVNAGT
+1111 VIKATVKAGT

-1155 AVTNPSSG
+1155 AVTNPGSG

>member
-1 MIYIPKWRPVRR
+1 
-13 RGSILCAITQHGWK
+13 
-27 EISSMKRTTKKTLFV
+27 MKRTTKKTLFV

-121 PVVVE
+121 SVVVE

-136 ALKDGEEKG
+136 ELKDGEEKG

-163 QDEKSAPVVSNAD
+163 QDEKNAPVVSNAD

-212 YSQLSEEDLALPE
+212 YSKLSEEDLALPE
-225 VQAAAAALN
+225 VQAAAAVLK
-234 AASAALDACNTA
+234 AAYDDLYGNTA

-256 SSVPLTLTVSSYSAP
+256 SSVPLTLNVSSYSAP

-309 VGSNETGWTLV
+309 VGSNEAGWTLV

-335 ARITNKD
+335 AKITNKD

-392 APDSE
+392 APKSE
-397 SKPGPKGSSATFTV
+397 SKSGPKGSSATFTV
-411 SSITPTRDGY
+411 SSTTPTRDGY

-490 NMPSDMTDTP
+490 NMPSNMTDTP

-521 EVKHWNTK
+521 EFKHWNTK

-562 DTDLLETKLIYD
+562 DTDLLVTKLIYD

-582 VDPAVVTQNVARG
+582 VDPAVVTKNVARG
-595 ENAKFTVTSAEPT
+595 EKAQFIVTSDKPT
-608 RDGYTFTG
+608 RPGYTFAG
-616 WSDTADGAVAYTSG
+616 WSIIPDAEVAYNPDSV
-630 AIVEVEPGD
+630 VEVEAGAEM
-639 SKTIYAVWVKNV
+639 ILYAVWVKNV
-651 KLEIIYVG
+651 KLEIIYDG

-714 TTRLYAGETG
+714 TTLLHAGERD
-724 YSKTYYAKWEKAT
+724 YSKTYYAKWE
-737 DEAALDFE
+737 
-745 PNANGDTSVGNMPSK
+745 P
-760 MTDTVDKGTNAQFT
+760 
-774 VPTAP
+774 
-779 PTRAGY
+779 
-785 VFKHWNTA
+785 
-793 VDDSG
+793 
-798 DTRAPGSTIE
+798 
-808 VPAGTTTILYAQ
+808 
-820 WATGMNTTLVYDAN
+820 
-834 LGTGAPDA
+834 
-842 ESKDVAGGTDG
+842 
-853 EFIVSDVEPTRYG
+853 
-866 YKFVGWTE
+866 
-874 NSDGS
+874 
-879 GQKYKNPDTIK
+879 
-890 IPAGQT
+890 
-896 KTIYAQ
+896 
-902 WELEL
+902 
-907 TQMEVPVT
+907 
-915 LQVIFNGIDSL
+915 
-926 PTDFAYS
+926 
-933 VTGADGN
+933 
-940 VALKGTLT
+940 
-948 KAGEVA
+948 
-954 GGTSHMYYY
+954 
-963 VTDGPVTLDVDR
+963 
-975 DYTFTFTQRGY
+975 
-986 QVDGYT
+986 
-992 WSGNVTE
+992 
-999 TLTGK
+999 
-1004 VLPENRENGL
+1004 
-1014 VLTIVNNYTKEEVT
+1014 EEVT
-1028 PIDWG
+1028 PVDWG

-1081 FVSATGAGSYSTRTC
+1081 FVSATGAGSYSTLTG
-1096 FWTVAPLANGDSATL
+1096 FWNVGALANGASAAL
-1111 VIQATVNAGT
+1111 VIKATVNAGT

-1136 SAGNEDLKVG
+1136 SSGNEALKVG

-1155 AVTNPSSG
+1155 AVTNPGSG

>member
-1 MIYIPKWRPVRR
+1 
-13 RGSILCAITQHGWK
+13 
-27 EISSMKRTTKKTLFV
+27 MKRTTKKTLFV

-81 PAAKDDGAKPAEPAK
+81 PAANDGGAKPAEPAK
-96 GDGAKPAEPVKDG
+96 DDGAKPAEPVKDG

-121 PVVVE
+121 SVVVE

-150 DDGEEPVKEEEKA
+150 DDGEEPVKEEENTGAAPKTPEEENG
-163 QDEKSAPVVSNAD
+163 DEKAEEEKDVPAVSDAVRAFLAAASA
-176 AFVAA
+176 FT
-181 VAALQMPEDV
+181 MPEDV

-198 CQTLAAQINNLFVM
+198 CQTLAAQINDLFVM
-212 YSQLSEEDLALPE
+212 YLQLSEEDLALPE
-225 VQAAAAALN
+225 VQAAAAVLN
-234 AASAALDACNTA
+234 AAYAALDARNTA

-271 FINGSTG
+271 FINGGTG

-283 SYKASKYIKRSDV
+283 SYKAYKNISRSAV

-378 VAAILNYDANGGTG
+378 VAATLKYDANGGTG

-397 SKPGPKGSSATFTV
+397 SKSGPKGSSATFTV
-411 SSITPTRDGY
+411 SSTTPTRDGY

-480 GPNAGTDTVD
+480 GPKAGTDTVD

-521 EVKHWNTK
+521 EFKHWNTK

-651 KLEIIYVG
+651 KLEIIYNG

-666 VPAADVKWVAPGESY
+666 VPAADVKWVEPNGSFV
-681 TFTIANGPTRPGYRF
+681 FTIAEGPTRPGYRF
-696 VEWNTADNGTG
+696 VEWNTAENGTG

-714 TTRLYAGETG
+714 TTLLHAGEID
-724 YSKTYYAKWEKAT
+724 YSKTYYAKWE
-737 DEAALDFE
+737 
-745 PNANGDTSVGNMPSK
+745 P
-760 MTDTVDKGTNAQFT
+760 
-774 VPTAP
+774 
-779 PTRAGY
+779 
-785 VFKHWNTA
+785 
-793 VDDSG
+793 
-798 DTRAPGSTIE
+798 
-808 VPAGTTTILYAQ
+808 
-820 WATGMNTTLVYDAN
+820 
-834 LGTGAPDA
+834 
-842 ESKDVAGGTDG
+842 
-853 EFIVSDVEPTRYG
+853 
-866 YKFVGWTE
+866 
-874 NSDGS
+874 
-879 GQKYKNPDTIK
+879 
-890 IPAGQT
+890 
-896 KTIYAQ
+896 
-902 WELEL
+902 
-907 TQMEVPVT
+907 
-915 LQVIFNGIDSL
+915 
-926 PTDFAYS
+926 
-933 VTGADGN
+933 
-940 VALKGTLT
+940 
-948 KAGEVA
+948 
-954 GGTSHMYYY
+954 
-963 VTDGPVTLDVDR
+963 
-975 DYTFTFTQRGY
+975 
-986 QVDGYT
+986 
-992 WSGNVTE
+992 
-999 TLTGK
+999 
-1004 VLPENRENGL
+1004 
-1014 VLTIVNNYTKEEVT
+1014 EEVT
-1028 PIDWG
+1028 PVDWG

-1081 FVSATGAGSYSTRTC
+1081 FVSATGAGSYSTLTG
-1096 FWTVAPLANGDSATL
+1096 FWNVGALANGASAAL
-1111 VIQATVNAGT
+1111 VIKATVNAGT

-1136 SAGNEDLKVG
+1136 SAGDEDLKVG

-1155 AVTNPSSG
+1155 AVTNPGSG

>member
-1 MIYIPKWRPVRR
+1 MIYIPEWRHVRR

-42 FVLIAAMML
+42 FVLIAVMML

-81 PAAKDDGAKPAEPAK
+81 PAAKDDGAKPAEP
-96 GDGAKPAEPVKDG
+96 VKDG

-136 ALKDGEEKG
+136 ELKDGDEKG

-163 QDEKSAPVVSNAD
+163 QDEKNAPVVSNAD

-181 VAALQMPEDV
+181 VAALQMPKGV

-198 CQTLAAQINNLFVM
+198 CQTLAAQINDLFVM
-212 YSQLSEEDLALPE
+212 YSKLSEEDLALPA
-225 VQAAAAALN
+225 VQAAAAVLK
-234 AASAALDACNTA
+234 AACDALDGNTA

-320 IDVEVGNYKETWTTN
+320 IDVVVGNYKETWTTN

-397 SKPGPKGSSATFTV
+397 SKSGPKGSSATFTV
-411 SSITPTRDGY
+411 SSITPTRENY

-521 EVKHWNTK
+521 EFKHWNTK

-582 VDPAVVTQNVARG
+582 VDPAVDTKYVARG
-595 ENAKFTVTSAEPT
+595 EKAQFIVTSDKPT
-608 RDGYTFTG
+608 RPGYTFTG

-651 KLEIIYVG
+651 KLEIIYNG
-659 NAPDAAN
+659 NADGVQN
-666 VPAADVKWVAPGESY
+666 VPGPDVEWVEPNGSFV
-681 TFTIANGPTRPGYRF
+681 FTIANGPTRPGYRF
-696 VEWNTADNGTG
+696 VEWNTAENGTG

-714 TTRLYAGETG
+714 TKLLYAGETG
-724 YSKTYYAKWEKAT
+724 YSKTYYAKWE
-737 DEAALDFE
+737 
-745 PNANGDTSVGNMPSK
+745 P
-760 MTDTVDKGTNAQFT
+760 
-774 VPTAP
+774 
-779 PTRAGY
+779 
-785 VFKHWNTA
+785 
-793 VDDSG
+793 
-798 DTRAPGSTIE
+798 
-808 VPAGTTTILYAQ
+808 
-820 WATGMNTTLVYDAN
+820 
-834 LGTGAPDA
+834 
-842 ESKDVAGGTDG
+842 
-853 EFIVSDVEPTRYG
+853 
-866 YKFVGWTE
+866 
-874 NSDGS
+874 
-879 GQKYKNPDTIK
+879 
-890 IPAGQT
+890 
-896 KTIYAQ
+896 
-902 WELEL
+902 
-907 TQMEVPVT
+907 
-915 LQVIFNGIDSL
+915 
-926 PTDFAYS
+926 
-933 VTGADGN
+933 
-940 VALKGTLT
+940 
-948 KAGEVA
+948 
-954 GGTSHMYYY
+954 
-963 VTDGPVTLDVDR
+963 
-975 DYTFTFTQRGY
+975 
-986 QVDGYT
+986 
-992 WSGNVTE
+992 
-999 TLTGK
+999 
-1004 VLPENRENGL
+1004 
-1014 VLTIVNNYTKEEVT
+1014 EEVT
-1028 PIDWG
+1028 PVDWG

-1072 YDKLDRHLT
+1072 YDKLDRHLA
-1081 FVSATGAGSYSTRTC
+1081 FVSVTGAGSYSTRTC

-1155 AVTNPSSG
+1155 AVTNPGSG

>member
-1 MIYIPKWRPVRR
+1 MIYIPEWRHVRR

-121 PVVVE
+121 SVVVE

-136 ALKDGEEKG
+136 ELKDGEEKG
-145 EPEEK
+145 EPEVK
-150 DDGEEPVKEEEKA
+150 NDGEEPVKEEENTGAAPKTPEEENG
-163 QDEKSAPVVSNAD
+163 DEKAEEEKDVPAVSDAARAFLAAASA
-176 AFVAA
+176 FT
-181 VAALQMPEDV
+181 MPEDV
-191 KALTDEE
+191 MVLTDEE
-198 CQTLAAQINNLFVM
+198 CQTLAAQINDLFVM
-212 YSQLSEEDLALPE
+212 YLQLSEEDLALPE
-225 VQAAAAALN
+225 VQAAAAVLN
-234 AASAALDACNTA
+234 AAYAALDARNTA

-271 FINGSTG
+271 FINGGTG

-283 SYKASKYIKRSDV
+283 SYKAYKNISRSAV

-365 IHISGGKDLPAPD
+365 IHISGGKDLPKPSPSPSPSPSPTPTPTPIPSSTPTPTPSTSPSPAP
-378 VAAILNYDANGGTG
+378 VVKATLNYDGNGAGVTNV
-392 APDSE
+392 PPSE
-397 SKPGPKGSSATFTV
+397 SKDVEPNTFAEFTV
-411 SSITPTRDGY
+411 SSTVPERAGY

-434 MEYKAGNSISVAYGS
+434 ASYSAS
-449 TTTLYAQWEETPG
+449 
-462 PSPDPGGDDDK
+462 
-473 QEATLVF
+473 ATVKVF
-480 GPNAGTDTVD
+480 AGT
-490 NMPSDMTDTP
+490 S
-500 KAGETSV
+500 ET
-507 AFPIPTTIPTREGY
+507 
-521 EVKHWNTK
+521 
-529 DDDSG
+529 
-534 DTYERGATI
+534 
-543 NVPVGTTGTLYAIW
+543 L
-557 GDKNP
+557 
-562 DTDLLETKLIYD
+562 
-574 ANAADAVN
+574 
-582 VDPAVVTQNVARG
+582 
-595 ENAKFTVTSAEPT
+595 
-608 RDGYTFTG
+608 
-616 WSDTADGAVAYTSG
+616 
-630 AIVEVEPGD
+630 
-639 SKTIYAVWVKNV
+639 YAVWVKNV
-651 KLEIIYVG
+651 KLEIIYNG
-659 NAPDAAN
+659 NAADAEN
-666 VPAADVKWVAPGESY
+666 VPAADVKWVEPNGSFV
-681 TFTIANGPTRPGYRF
+681 FTIAEGPTRPGYRF

-714 TTRLYAGETG
+714 TTLLYAGETG

-737 DEAALDFE
+737 DEAALDFD

-779 PTRAGY
+779 PTREGY

-793 VDDSG
+793 ADDSG
-798 DTRAPGSTIE
+798 DTREPGSMIE

-820 WATGMNTTLVYDAN
+820 WVTGMNTTLMYDAN

-842 ESKDVAGGTDG
+842 ESKDVAEGTDG

-866 YKFVGWTE
+866 YKFAGWTE
-874 NSDGS
+874 NSNGS
-879 GQKYKNPDTIK
+879 GQKYQKYDTIK

-948 KAGEVA
+948 KAGEA
-954 GGTSHMYYY
+954 LIGTSHAYYY
-963 VTDGPVTLDVDR
+963 VTDAPVKLDVDK
-975 DYTFTFTQRGY
+975 DYTFNFTQSGY
-986 QVDGYT
+986 QIDGYT

-1004 VLPENRENGL
+1004 VLPENEENGL
-1014 VLTIVNNYTKEEVT
+1014 ILTIVNNYTKEEVT
-1028 PIDWG
+1028 PVDWG

-1042 PTGPVK
+1042 PAGPVK

-1081 FVSATGAGSYSTRTC
+1081 FVSATGTGSYSTLTG
-1096 FWTVAPLANGDSATL
+1096 FWNVGALANGASAAL
-1111 VIQATVNAGT
+1111 VIKATVNAGT

-1136 SAGNEDLKVG
+1136 SSGNEDLKVG

-1155 AVTNPSSG
+1155 AVTNPGSG

>member
-1 MIYIPKWRPVRR
+1 MIYIPEWRHVRR
-13 RGSILCAITQHGWK
+13 RGSILCAITQYGWK

-96 GDGAKPAEPVKDG
+96 DDGAKPAEPVKDG

-150 DDGEEPVKEEEKA
+150 DDGEEPVKEEENTGAAPKTPEEENG
-163 QDEKSAPVVSNAD
+163 DEKAEEEKDVPAVSDAVRAFLAAASA
-176 AFVAA
+176 FT
-181 VAALQMPEDV
+181 MPEDV
-191 KALTDEE
+191 MALTDEE

-212 YSQLSEEDLALPE
+212 YSKLSEEDLALPE
-225 VQAAAAALN
+225 VQAAAAVLK
-234 AASAALDACNTA
+234 AACDDLYGNTA

-283 SYKASKYIKRSDV
+283 SYKASKYIQRSAV
-296 GSDNSSG
+296 GSDNSPG

-335 ARITNKD
+335 AKITNKD
-342 MSAATGSVTFGLSF
+342 MSAATGYVTFGLSF
-356 NTAGGTSTY
+356 NTSGGTSMY
-365 IHISGGKDLPAPD
+365 IPISGGKDLPKPSPSPSPSPSPTPTPTPIPSSTPTPIPSSTPTPTPSTSPSPAP
-378 VAAILNYDANGGTG
+378 VVKATLNYDGNGAGVTNV
-392 APDSE
+392 PPSE
-397 SKPGPKGSSATFTV
+397 SKDVEPNTFAEFTV
-411 SSITPTRDGY
+411 SSTVPERAGY

-434 MEYKAGNSISVAYGS
+434 ASYSAGATVKVFAGTSE
-449 TTTLYAQWEETPG
+449 TLYAQWDE
-462 PSPDPGGDDDK
+462 DK

-480 GPNAGTDTVD
+480 GPNAGADTVD

-521 EVKHWNTK
+521 EFKHWNTK

-595 ENAKFTVTSAEPT
+595 ENAKFTVTSAKPT
-608 RDGYTFTG
+608 RPGYTFAG
-616 WSDTADGAVAYTSG
+616 WSIIPDAEVAYNPDSV
-630 AIVEVEPGD
+630 VEVEAGAEM
-639 SKTIYAVWVKNV
+639 ILYAVWVKNV
-651 KLEIIYVG
+651 KLEIIYNG
-659 NAPDAAN
+659 NAADAEN
-666 VPAADVKWVAPGESY
+666 VPAADVEWVAPGESY

-714 TTRLYAGETG
+714 TTLLHAGEKG
-724 YSKTYYAKWEKAT
+724 YSKTYYAKWE
-737 DEAALDFE
+737 
-745 PNANGDTSVGNMPSK
+745 P
-760 MTDTVDKGTNAQFT
+760 
-774 VPTAP
+774 
-779 PTRAGY
+779 
-785 VFKHWNTA
+785 
-793 VDDSG
+793 
-798 DTRAPGSTIE
+798 
-808 VPAGTTTILYAQ
+808 
-820 WATGMNTTLVYDAN
+820 
-834 LGTGAPDA
+834 
-842 ESKDVAGGTDG
+842 
-853 EFIVSDVEPTRYG
+853 
-866 YKFVGWTE
+866 
-874 NSDGS
+874 
-879 GQKYKNPDTIK
+879 
-890 IPAGQT
+890 
-896 KTIYAQ
+896 
-902 WELEL
+902 
-907 TQMEVPVT
+907 
-915 LQVIFNGIDSL
+915 
-926 PTDFAYS
+926 
-933 VTGADGN
+933 
-940 VALKGTLT
+940 
-948 KAGEVA
+948 
-954 GGTSHMYYY
+954 
-963 VTDGPVTLDVDR
+963 
-975 DYTFTFTQRGY
+975 
-986 QVDGYT
+986 
-992 WSGNVTE
+992 
-999 TLTGK
+999 
-1004 VLPENRENGL
+1004 
-1014 VLTIVNNYTKEEVT
+1014 EEVT

-1081 FVSATGAGSYSTRTC
+1081 FVSATGTGSYSTLTG
-1096 FWTVAPLANGDSATL
+1096 FWNVGALANGASAAL
-1111 VIQATVNAGT
+1111 VIKATVNAGT

-1136 SAGNEDLKVG
+1136 SSGNEALKVG

-1155 AVTNPSSG
+1155 AVTNPGSG

>member
-320 IDVEVGNYKETWTTN
+320 IDVEVGNYKATWTTN

-342 MSAATGSVTFGLSF
+342 MSAATGYITFGLSF
-356 NTAGGTSTY
+356 STSGGTSMY
-365 IHISGGKDLPAPD
+365 IPISGGKDLPAPD

-397 SKPGPKGSSATFTV
+397 SKSGPKGSSATFTV
-411 SSITPTRDGY
+411 SSITPTRENY

-434 MEYKAGNSISVAYGS
+434 TAYEAGKTISVAYGS

-473 QEATLVF
+473 KETKLEF
-480 GPNAGTDTVD
+480 KPNAGTDTVD

-521 EVKHWNTK
+521 EFKHWNTK

-582 VDPAVVTQNVARG
+582 VAPAVVTQNVARG
-595 ENAKFTVTSAEPT
+595 EKAQFIVTSDKPT
-608 RDGYTFTG
+608 RPGYTFAG
-616 WSDTADGAVAYTSG
+616 WSIIPDAEVAYNPDSV
-630 AIVEVEPGD
+630 VEVEAGAEM
-639 SKTIYAVWVKNV
+639 ILYAVWVKNV
-651 KLEIIYVG
+651 KLEIIYDG

-696 VEWNTADNGTG
+696 VEWNTAENGTG

-714 TTRLYAGETG
+714 TTLLHAGEKG
-724 YSKTYYAKWEKAT
+724 YSKTYYAKWE
-737 DEAALDFE
+737 
-745 PNANGDTSVGNMPSK
+745 P
-760 MTDTVDKGTNAQFT
+760 
-774 VPTAP
+774 
-779 PTRAGY
+779 
-785 VFKHWNTA
+785 
-793 VDDSG
+793 
-798 DTRAPGSTIE
+798 
-808 VPAGTTTILYAQ
+808 
-820 WATGMNTTLVYDAN
+820 
-834 LGTGAPDA
+834 
-842 ESKDVAGGTDG
+842 
-853 EFIVSDVEPTRYG
+853 
-866 YKFVGWTE
+866 
-874 NSDGS
+874 
-879 GQKYKNPDTIK
+879 
-890 IPAGQT
+890 
-896 KTIYAQ
+896 
-902 WELEL
+902 
-907 TQMEVPVT
+907 
-915 LQVIFNGIDSL
+915 
-926 PTDFAYS
+926 
-933 VTGADGN
+933 
-940 VALKGTLT
+940 
-948 KAGEVA
+948 
-954 GGTSHMYYY
+954 
-963 VTDGPVTLDVDR
+963 
-975 DYTFTFTQRGY
+975 
-986 QVDGYT
+986 
-992 WSGNVTE
+992 
-999 TLTGK
+999 
-1004 VLPENRENGL
+1004 
-1014 VLTIVNNYTKEEVT
+1014 EEVT
-1028 PIDWG
+1028 PVDWG

-1155 AVTNPSSG
+1155 AVTNPGSG

>member
-1 MIYIPKWRPVRR
+1 MIYIPEWRHVRR

-121 PVVVE
+121 SVVVE

-136 ALKDGEEKG
+136 ELKDGEEKG

-150 DDGEEPVKEEEKA
+150 NDGEEPVKEEENTGAAPKTPEEENG
-163 QDEKSAPVVSNAD
+163 DEKAEEEKDVPAVSDAVRAFLAAASA
-176 AFVAA
+176 FT
-181 VAALQMPEDV
+181 MPEDV
-191 KALTDEE
+191 MALTDEE
-198 CQTLAAQINNLFVM
+198 CQTLAAQINDLFVM
-212 YSQLSEEDLALPE
+212 YLQLSEEDRALPE
-225 VQAAAAALN
+225 VQTVAAALE
-234 AASAALDACNTA
+234 AAYGALDGNTE

-271 FINGSTG
+271 FINGGTG

-283 SYKASKYIKRSDV
+283 SYKAYKNISRSAV

-365 IHISGGKDLPAPD
+365 IHISGGKDLPKPSPTPGPTPTPTPTPTPIPSSTPTPIPSSTPTPTPSTSPSPAP
-378 VAAILNYDANGGTG
+378 VVKATLNYDGNGAGVTNV
-392 APDSE
+392 PPSE
-397 SKPGPKGSSATFTV
+397 SKDVEPNTFAEFTV
-411 SSITPTRDGY
+411 SSTVPERAGY
-421 TFKGWNTKADGSG
+421 TFKGWNTEADGSG
-434 MEYKAGNSISVAYGS
+434 LSYSAGDTVKVFAGTSE
-449 TTTLYAQWEETPG
+449 TLYAQWDE
-462 PSPDPGGDDDK
+462 DK

-521 EVKHWNTK
+521 EFKHWNTK

-557 GDKNP
+557 GDKSPETDKDYAHLVYDGNGGT
-562 DTDLLETKLIYD
+562 DTVTNVPASATSD
-574 ANAADAVN
+574 AGN
-582 VDPAVVTQNVARG
+582 VGTNH
-595 ENAKFTVTSAEPT
+595 EFTVSDAAPVRE
-608 RDGYTFTG
+608 GYTFKG
-616 WSDTADGAVAYTSG
+616 WKDDSG
-630 AIVEVEPGD
+630 KDYKAGNTIEVPYGETTTL
-639 SKTIYAVWVKNV
+639 KAVWVKNV

-714 TTRLYAGETG
+714 TTLLHAGEKG
-724 YSKTYYAKWEKAT
+724 YSKTYYAKWE
-737 DEAALDFE
+737 
-745 PNANGDTSVGNMPSK
+745 P
-760 MTDTVDKGTNAQFT
+760 
-774 VPTAP
+774 
-779 PTRAGY
+779 
-785 VFKHWNTA
+785 
-793 VDDSG
+793 
-798 DTRAPGSTIE
+798 
-808 VPAGTTTILYAQ
+808 
-820 WATGMNTTLVYDAN
+820 
-834 LGTGAPDA
+834 
-842 ESKDVAGGTDG
+842 
-853 EFIVSDVEPTRYG
+853 
-866 YKFVGWTE
+866 
-874 NSDGS
+874 
-879 GQKYKNPDTIK
+879 
-890 IPAGQT
+890 
-896 KTIYAQ
+896 
-902 WELEL
+902 
-907 TQMEVPVT
+907 
-915 LQVIFNGIDSL
+915 
-926 PTDFAYS
+926 
-933 VTGADGN
+933 
-940 VALKGTLT
+940 
-948 KAGEVA
+948 
-954 GGTSHMYYY
+954 
-963 VTDGPVTLDVDR
+963 
-975 DYTFTFTQRGY
+975 
-986 QVDGYT
+986 
-992 WSGNVTE
+992 
-999 TLTGK
+999 
-1004 VLPENRENGL
+1004 
-1014 VLTIVNNYTKEEVT
+1014 EEVT
-1028 PIDWG
+1028 PVDWG

-1081 FVSATGAGSYSTRTC
+1081 FVSATGTGSYSTLTG
-1096 FWTVAPLANGDSATL
+1096 FWNVGALANGASAAL
-1111 VIQATVNAGT
+1111 VIKATVNAGT

-1136 SAGNEDLKVG
+1136 SSGNEALKVG

-1155 AVTNPSSG
+1155 AVTNPGSG

>member
-1 MIYIPKWRPVRR
+1 
-13 RGSILCAITQHGWK
+13 
-27 EISSMKRTTKKTLFV
+27 MKRTTKKTLFV

-81 PAAKDDGAKPAEPAK
+81 PAANDDGVKPAEPAK
-96 GDGAKPAEPVKDG
+96 DDGAKPAEPVKDG

-121 PVVVE
+121 SVVVE

-136 ALKDGEEKG
+136 ELKDGEEKG
-145 EPEEK
+145 EPEVK
-150 DDGEEPVKEEEKA
+150 NDGEEPVKEEEKA
-163 QDEKSAPVVSNAD
+163 QDEKNAPVVSNAD

-198 CQTLAAQINNLFVM
+198 CQTLAAQIKDLFVM
-212 YSQLSEEDLALPE
+212 YSQLSAEDLALPE
-225 VQAAAAALN
+225 VQAAAAALE
-234 AASAALDACNTA
+234 AAYAALDARNTA

-320 IDVEVGNYKETWTTN
+320 IDVEVGNYKATWTTN

-365 IHISGGKDLPAPD
+365 IHISGGKDLPKPSPTPGPTPTPTPTPTPIPSSTPTPIPSSTPTPTPSTSPSPAP
-378 VAAILNYDANGGTG
+378 VVKATLNYDGNGAGVTNV
-392 APDSE
+392 PPSE
-397 SKPGPKGSSATFTV
+397 SKDVEPNTFAEFTV
-411 SSITPTRDGY
+411 SSTVPERAGY

-434 MEYKAGNSISVAYGS
+434 ASYSAGATVKVFAGTSE
-449 TTTLYAQWEETPG
+449 TLYAQWDE
-462 PSPDPGGDDDK
+462 DK

-521 EVKHWNTK
+521 EFKHWNTK

-543 NVPVGTTGTLYAIW
+543 NVPVSTTGTLYAIW

-595 ENAKFTVTSAEPT
+595 EKAQFIVTSDKPT
-608 RDGYTFTG
+608 RPGYTFAG
-616 WSDTADGAVAYTSG
+616 WSIIPDAEVAYNPDSV
-630 AIVEVEPGD
+630 VEVEAGAEM
-639 SKTIYAVWVKNV
+639 ILYAVWVKNV
-651 KLEIIYVG
+651 KLEIIYNG

-666 VPAADVKWVAPGESY
+666 VPAADVEWVEPNGSFV
-681 TFTIANGPTRPGYRF
+681 FTIANGPTRPGYRF

-714 TTRLYAGETG
+714 TTLLHAGETG
-724 YSKTYYAKWEKAT
+724 YSKTYYAKWE
-737 DEAALDFE
+737 
-745 PNANGDTSVGNMPSK
+745 P
-760 MTDTVDKGTNAQFT
+760 
-774 VPTAP
+774 
-779 PTRAGY
+779 
-785 VFKHWNTA
+785 
-793 VDDSG
+793 
-798 DTRAPGSTIE
+798 
-808 VPAGTTTILYAQ
+808 
-820 WATGMNTTLVYDAN
+820 
-834 LGTGAPDA
+834 
-842 ESKDVAGGTDG
+842 
-853 EFIVSDVEPTRYG
+853 
-866 YKFVGWTE
+866 
-874 NSDGS
+874 
-879 GQKYKNPDTIK
+879 
-890 IPAGQT
+890 
-896 KTIYAQ
+896 
-902 WELEL
+902 
-907 TQMEVPVT
+907 
-915 LQVIFNGIDSL
+915 
-926 PTDFAYS
+926 
-933 VTGADGN
+933 
-940 VALKGTLT
+940 
-948 KAGEVA
+948 
-954 GGTSHMYYY
+954 
-963 VTDGPVTLDVDR
+963 
-975 DYTFTFTQRGY
+975 
-986 QVDGYT
+986 
-992 WSGNVTE
+992 
-999 TLTGK
+999 
-1004 VLPENRENGL
+1004 
-1014 VLTIVNNYTKEEVT
+1014 EEVT
-1028 PIDWG
+1028 PVDWG

-1096 FWTVAPLANGDSATL
+1096 FWTVAPLANGASAAL
-1111 VIQATVNAGT
+1111 VIKATVNAGT

-1155 AVTNPSSG
+1155 AVTNPGSG

>member
-1 MIYIPKWRPVRR
+1 MIHIPEWRHVRR

-51 SIFPAAAFAEGAA
+51 SIFPAAAFAEGAT

-81 PAAKDDGAKPAEPAK
+81 PAANDDGAKPAEPAK

-136 ALKDGEEKG
+136 ALNDGKEKG
-145 EPEEK
+145 EPEVK
-150 DDGEEPVKEEEKA
+150 NDGEEPVKEEENTGAAPKTPEEENG
-163 QDEKSAPVVSNAD
+163 DEKAEEEKGVPAVSDAVRAFLAAASA
-176 AFVAA
+176 FT
-181 VAALQMPEDV
+181 MPEDV
-191 KALTDEE
+191 MALTDEE
-198 CQTLAAQINNLFVM
+198 CQTLAAQINDLFVM
-212 YSQLSEEDLALPE
+212 YLQLSEEDLALPE
-225 VQAAAAALN
+225 VQAAAAVLN

-365 IHISGGKDLPAPD
+365 IHISGGKDLPKPSPSPSPSPSPTPTPTPIPSSTPTPTPSTSPSPAP
-378 VAAILNYDANGGTG
+378 VVKATLNYDGNGAGVTNV
-392 APDSE
+392 PPSE
-397 SKPGPKGSSATFTV
+397 SKDVEPNTFAEFTV
-411 SSITPTRDGY
+411 SSTVPERAGY

-434 MEYKAGNSISVAYGS
+434 ASYSAGATVKVFAGTSE
-449 TTTLYAQWEETPG
+449 TLYAQWDE
-462 PSPDPGGDDDK
+462 DK

-521 EVKHWNTK
+521 EFKHWNTK

-557 GDKNP
+557 GDKN
-562 DTDLLETKLIYD
+562 LETDKDYAHLVYD
-574 ANAADAVN
+574 GNGGTDTVTNVPASATSDAGNVGTNHEFTVSDAVP
-582 VDPAVVTQNVARG
+582 VR
-595 ENAKFTVTSAEPT
+595 E
-608 RDGYTFTG
+608 GYTFKG
-616 WSDTADGAVAYTSG
+616 WKDDSG
-630 AIVEVEPGD
+630 KDYKAGNTIEVPYGETTTL
-639 SKTIYAVWVKNV
+639 KAVWVKNV

-681 TFTIANGPTRPGYRF
+681 TFTIAEGPTRPGYRF

-714 TTRLYAGETG
+714 TTLLHAGETG
-724 YSKTYYAKWEKAT
+724 YSKTYYAKWE
-737 DEAALDFE
+737 
-745 PNANGDTSVGNMPSK
+745 P
-760 MTDTVDKGTNAQFT
+760 
-774 VPTAP
+774 
-779 PTRAGY
+779 
-785 VFKHWNTA
+785 
-793 VDDSG
+793 
-798 DTRAPGSTIE
+798 
-808 VPAGTTTILYAQ
+808 
-820 WATGMNTTLVYDAN
+820 
-834 LGTGAPDA
+834 
-842 ESKDVAGGTDG
+842 
-853 EFIVSDVEPTRYG
+853 
-866 YKFVGWTE
+866 
-874 NSDGS
+874 
-879 GQKYKNPDTIK
+879 
-890 IPAGQT
+890 
-896 KTIYAQ
+896 
-902 WELEL
+902 
-907 TQMEVPVT
+907 
-915 LQVIFNGIDSL
+915 
-926 PTDFAYS
+926 
-933 VTGADGN
+933 
-940 VALKGTLT
+940 
-948 KAGEVA
+948 
-954 GGTSHMYYY
+954 
-963 VTDGPVTLDVDR
+963 
-975 DYTFTFTQRGY
+975 
-986 QVDGYT
+986 
-992 WSGNVTE
+992 
-999 TLTGK
+999 
-1004 VLPENRENGL
+1004 
-1014 VLTIVNNYTKEEVT
+1014 EEVT
-1028 PIDWG
+1028 PVDWG

-1131 SVLAA
+1131 RVLAA
-1136 SAGNEDLKVG
+1136 SSGNEDLKVD

-1155 AVTNPSSG
+1155 AVTNPGSG

>member
-1 MIYIPKWRPVRR
+1 
-13 RGSILCAITQHGWK
+13 
-27 EISSMKRTTKKTLFV
+27 MKRTTKKTLFV

-121 PVVVE
+121 SVVVE

-136 ALKDGEEKG
+136 ELKDGEEKG
-145 EPEEK
+145 EPEVK
-150 DDGEEPVKEEEKA
+150 NDGEEPVKEEEKA
-163 QDEKSAPVVSNAD
+163 QDEKNAPVVSNAD

-181 VAALQMPEDV
+181 VAALQMPKDV

-198 CQTLAAQINNLFVM
+198 CQTLAAQINDLFVM
-212 YSQLSEEDLALPE
+212 YLQLSEEDLALPE
-225 VQAAAAALN
+225 VQAAAAVLN
-234 AASAALDACNTA
+234 DAYAALDARNTA
-246 EVLLSATRAN
+246 EVLLSATQAN
-256 SSVPLTLTVSSYSAP
+256 SSVPLTLNVSSYSAP

-278 EHTVG
+278 EHTVS
-283 SYKASKYIKRSDV
+283 SYKAYKNISRSAV

-335 ARITNKD
+335 AKITNKD

-356 NTAGGTSTY
+356 NTAGGTSMP
-365 IHISGGKDLPAPD
+365 ISISGGKDLPAPD

-397 SKPGPKGSSATFTV
+397 SKSGPKGSSATFTV
-411 SSITPTRDGY
+411 SSITPTRENY

-434 MEYKAGNSISVAYGS
+434 TAYEAGKTISVAYGS

-473 QEATLVF
+473 KETKLEF
-480 GPNAGTDTVD
+480 KPNAGTDTVD

-521 EVKHWNTK
+521 EFKHWNTK

-557 GDKNP
+557 GDKNL

-582 VDPAVVTQNVARG
+582 VAPAVVTQNVARG
-595 ENAKFTVTSAEPT
+595 EKAQFIVTSDKPT
-608 RDGYTFTG
+608 RPGYTFAG
-616 WSDTADGAVAYTSG
+616 WSIIPDAEVAYNPDSV
-630 AIVEVEPGD
+630 VEVEAGAEM
-639 SKTIYAVWVKNV
+639 ILYAVWVKNV
-651 KLEIIYVG
+651 KLEIIYDG

-696 VEWNTADNGTG
+696 VEWNTAENGTG

-714 TTRLYAGETG
+714 TTLLHAGEKG
-724 YSKTYYAKWEKAT
+724 YSKTYYAKWE
-737 DEAALDFE
+737 
-745 PNANGDTSVGNMPSK
+745 P
-760 MTDTVDKGTNAQFT
+760 
-774 VPTAP
+774 
-779 PTRAGY
+779 
-785 VFKHWNTA
+785 
-793 VDDSG
+793 
-798 DTRAPGSTIE
+798 
-808 VPAGTTTILYAQ
+808 
-820 WATGMNTTLVYDAN
+820 
-834 LGTGAPDA
+834 
-842 ESKDVAGGTDG
+842 
-853 EFIVSDVEPTRYG
+853 
-866 YKFVGWTE
+866 
-874 NSDGS
+874 
-879 GQKYKNPDTIK
+879 
-890 IPAGQT
+890 
-896 KTIYAQ
+896 
-902 WELEL
+902 
-907 TQMEVPVT
+907 
-915 LQVIFNGIDSL
+915 
-926 PTDFAYS
+926 
-933 VTGADGN
+933 
-940 VALKGTLT
+940 
-948 KAGEVA
+948 
-954 GGTSHMYYY
+954 
-963 VTDGPVTLDVDR
+963 
-975 DYTFTFTQRGY
+975 
-986 QVDGYT
+986 
-992 WSGNVTE
+992 
-999 TLTGK
+999 
-1004 VLPENRENGL
+1004 
-1014 VLTIVNNYTKEEVT
+1014 EEVT
-1028 PIDWG
+1028 PVDWG

-1136 SAGNEDLKVG
+1136 SAGSEDLKVG

-1155 AVTNPSSG
+1155 AVTNPGSG

>member
-1 MIYIPKWRPVRR
+1 
-13 RGSILCAITQHGWK
+13 
-27 EISSMKRTTKKTLFV
+27 MKRTTKKTLFV

-64 AVEPAA
+64 AGEPAA

-81 PAAKDDGAKPAEPAK
+81 PAANDDGAKPAEPAK

-121 PVVVE
+121 SVVVE

-136 ALKDGEEKG
+136 ELKDGEEKG

-163 QDEKSAPVVSNAD
+163 QDEKNAPVVSNAD

-181 VAALQMPEDV
+181 VAALQMPEGV

-212 YSQLSEEDLALPE
+212 YSKLSEEDLALPE
-225 VQAAAAALN
+225 VQAAAAALE
-234 AASAALDACNTA
+234 AAYGALDGNTE
-246 EVLLSATRAN
+246 EVLLSATQAN
-256 SSVPLTLTVSSYSAP
+256 TPYNSVPLALHVSGNYYSP
-271 FINGSTG
+271 STG
-278 EHTVG
+278 GHTVKG
-283 SYKASKYIKRSDV
+283 YDATKYIKRTDACSGNDI
-296 GSDNSSG
+296 NASG

-309 VGSNETGWTLV
+309 VGSNETGWTLY
-320 IDVEVGNYKETWTTN
+320 IDVVVGNYKATWTTN
-335 ARITNKD
+335 AKIYNKD
-342 MSAATGSVTFGLSF
+342 MSKATGSVTFGMSWDTSL
-356 NTAGGTSTY
+356 GTSTP
-365 IHISGGKDLPAPD
+365 IWIDGAKDLVNAT
-378 VAAILNYDANGGTG
+378 LKYDGNGGTDTVTDV
-392 APDSE
+392 PNSE
-397 SKPGPKGSSATFTV
+397 SKSGPKGSSATFTV
-411 SSITPTRDGY
+411 SSSITPTRENY
-421 TFKGWNTKADGSG
+421 TFKGWNTDPSG
-434 MEYKAGNSISVAYGS
+434 NGTAYEAGKTISVAYGS

-473 QEATLVF
+473 KETKLEF
-480 GPNAGTDTVD
+480 KPNAGTDTVD

-521 EVKHWNTK
+521 EFKHWNTK

-543 NVPVGTTGTLYAIW
+543 DVPVGTTGTLYAIW
-557 GDKNP
+557 
-562 DTDLLETKLIYD
+562 
-574 ANAADAVN
+574 
-582 VDPAVVTQNVARG
+582 
-595 ENAKFTVTSAEPT
+595 
-608 RDGYTFTG
+608 
-616 WSDTADGAVAYTSG
+616 
-630 AIVEVEPGD
+630 
-639 SKTIYAVWVKNV
+639 VKNV
-651 KLEIIYVG
+651 KLENIYNG
-659 NAPDAAN
+659 NADGVQNIPGPD
-666 VPAADVKWVAPGESY
+666 VEWVEPNGSFV
-681 TFTIANGPTRPGYRF
+681 FTIANGPTRPGYRF
-696 VEWNTADNGTG
+696 VEWNSADNGTG

-954 GGTSHMYYY
+954 DGTSHMYYY

-1028 PIDWG
+1028 PVDWG

-1096 FWTVAPLANGDSATL
+1096 FWTVASLANGDSATL

-1131 SVLAA
+1131 SVHAA
-1136 SAGNEDLKVG
+1136 SAGNEVLKVG

-1155 AVTNPSSG
+1155 AVTNPGSG

>member
-1 MIYIPKWRPVRR
+1 
-13 RGSILCAITQHGWK
+13 
-27 EISSMKRTTKKTLFV
+27 MKRTTKKTLFV

-81 PAAKDDGAKPAEPAK
+81 PAANDDGAKPAEPAK

-136 ALKDGEEKG
+136 ALKDGDEKG
-145 EPEEK
+145 EPEVK
-150 DDGEEPVKEEEKA
+150 NDGEEPVKEEEKA
-163 QDEKSAPVVSNAD
+163 QDEKNAPVVSNAD

-181 VAALQMPEDV
+181 VAALQMPEDI

-225 VQAAAAALN
+225 VQAAAAALE
-234 AASAALDACNTA
+234 AAYGALDGNTE

-283 SYKASKYIKRSDV
+283 SYKASKYIQRSAV
-296 GSDNSSG
+296 GSDNSPG

-335 ARITNKD
+335 AKITNKD
-342 MSAATGSVTFGLSF
+342 MSAATGYVTFGLSF
-356 NTAGGTSTY
+356 NTSGGTSMY
-365 IHISGGKDLPAPD
+365 IPISGGKDLPKPSPSPSPSPTPTPTPIPSSTPTPTPSTSPSPAP
-378 VAAILNYDANGGTG
+378 VVKATLNYDGNGAGVTNV
-392 APDSE
+392 PPSE
-397 SKPGPKGSSATFTV
+397 SKDVEPNTFAEFTV
-411 SSITPTRDGY
+411 SSTVPERAGY

-434 MEYKAGNSISVAYGS
+434 ASYSAGATVKVFAGTSE
-449 TTTLYAQWEETPG
+449 TLYAQWDE
-462 PSPDPGGDDDK
+462 DK

-480 GPNAGTDTVD
+480 GPNAGADTVD

-507 AFPIPTTIPTREGY
+507 EFPIPTTIPTREGY
-521 EVKHWNTK
+521 EFKHWNTK

-595 ENAKFTVTSAEPT
+595 ENAKFTVTSAKPT
-608 RDGYTFTG
+608 RPGYTFAG
-616 WSDTADGAVAYTSG
+616 WSIIPDAEVAYNPDSV
-630 AIVEVEPGD
+630 VEVEAGAEM
-639 SKTIYAVWVKNV
+639 ILYAVWVKNV
-651 KLEIIYVG
+651 KLEIIYNG
-659 NAPDAAN
+659 NAPDAKN
-666 VPAADVKWVAPGESY
+666 VPAADVEWVAPGESY

-714 TTRLYAGETG
+714 TTLLHAGEKG
-724 YSKTYYAKWEKAT
+724 YSKTYYAKWE
-737 DEAALDFE
+737 
-745 PNANGDTSVGNMPSK
+745 P
-760 MTDTVDKGTNAQFT
+760 
-774 VPTAP
+774 
-779 PTRAGY
+779 
-785 VFKHWNTA
+785 
-793 VDDSG
+793 
-798 DTRAPGSTIE
+798 
-808 VPAGTTTILYAQ
+808 
-820 WATGMNTTLVYDAN
+820 
-834 LGTGAPDA
+834 
-842 ESKDVAGGTDG
+842 
-853 EFIVSDVEPTRYG
+853 
-866 YKFVGWTE
+866 
-874 NSDGS
+874 
-879 GQKYKNPDTIK
+879 
-890 IPAGQT
+890 
-896 KTIYAQ
+896 
-902 WELEL
+902 
-907 TQMEVPVT
+907 
-915 LQVIFNGIDSL
+915 
-926 PTDFAYS
+926 
-933 VTGADGN
+933 
-940 VALKGTLT
+940 
-948 KAGEVA
+948 
-954 GGTSHMYYY
+954 
-963 VTDGPVTLDVDR
+963 
-975 DYTFTFTQRGY
+975 
-986 QVDGYT
+986 
-992 WSGNVTE
+992 
-999 TLTGK
+999 
-1004 VLPENRENGL
+1004 
-1014 VLTIVNNYTKEEVT
+1014 EEVT

-1081 FVSATGAGSYSTRTC
+1081 FVSATGTGSYSTLTG
-1096 FWTVAPLANGDSATL
+1096 FWNVGALANGASAAL
-1111 VIQATVNAGT
+1111 VIKATVNAGT

-1136 SAGNEDLKVG
+1136 SSGNEALKVG

-1155 AVTNPSSG
+1155 AVTNPGSG

>member
-1 MIYIPKWRPVRR
+1 MIYIPKWRHVRR

-81 PAAKDDGAKPAEPAK
+81 PAAKDDGVKPAEPAK
-96 GDGAKPAEPVKDG
+96 DDGAKPAEPVKDG

-121 PVVVE
+121 PVAVE

-136 ALKDGEEKG
+136 ELKDGGEKG
-145 EPEEK
+145 EPEVK
-150 DDGEEPVKEEEKA
+150 NDGEEPVKEEEKA
-163 QDEKSAPVVSNAD
+163 QDEKNAPVVSNAD

-198 CQTLAAQINNLFVM
+198 CQTLAAQINDLFVM
-212 YSQLSEEDLALPE
+212 YSKLSEEDLALPE
-225 VQAAAAALN
+225 VQAAAAALK
-234 AASAALDACNTA
+234 AASAALDARNTA
-246 EVLLSATRAN
+246 EVLLSATRARTPYD
-256 SSVPLTLTVSSYSAP
+256 SVPLNIEISSYGAP
-271 FINGSTG
+271 FISGSSG
-278 EHTVG
+278 EHSVYI
-283 SYKASKYIKRSDV
+283 YKMTKHIERTKACSGDDV
-296 GSDNSSG
+296 NASG
-303 SATARF
+303 SIKARF
-309 VGSNETGWTLV
+309 VGRNETGWTLV
-320 IDVEVGNYKETWTTN
+320 VDIVVGNYSETVTTN

-342 MSAATGSVTFGLSF
+342 MSKATGYITFGMSWDTQRG
-356 NTAGGTSTY
+356 NTEPVS
-365 IHISGGKDLPAPD
+365 ISGGKDLPKPSPTPGPTPTPTPIPSSTPTPIPSSTPTPTPSTSPSPAP
-378 VAAILNYDANGGTG
+378 VVKATLNYDGNGAGVTNV
-392 APDSE
+392 PPSE
-397 SKPGPKGSSATFTV
+397 SKDVEPNTFAEFTV
-411 SSITPTRDGY
+411 SSTVPERAGY

-434 MEYKAGNSISVAYGS
+434 ASYSAGATVKVFAGTSE
-449 TTTLYAQWEETPG
+449 TLYAQW
-462 PSPDPGGDDDK
+462 
-473 QEATLVF
+473 V
-480 GPNAGTDTVD
+480 
-490 NMPSDMTDTP
+490 
-500 KAGETSV
+500 
-507 AFPIPTTIPTREGY
+507 
-521 EVKHWNTK
+521 
-529 DDDSG
+529 
-534 DTYERGATI
+534 
-543 NVPVGTTGTLYAIW
+543 
-557 GDKNP
+557 
-562 DTDLLETKLIYD
+562 
-574 ANAADAVN
+574 
-582 VDPAVVTQNVARG
+582 
-595 ENAKFTVTSAEPT
+595 
-608 RDGYTFTG
+608 
-616 WSDTADGAVAYTSG
+616 
-630 AIVEVEPGD
+630 
-639 SKTIYAVWVKNV
+639 
-651 KLEIIYVG
+651 
-659 NAPDAAN
+659 
-666 VPAADVKWVAPGESY
+666 
-681 TFTIANGPTRPGYRF
+681 
-696 VEWNTADNGTG
+696 
-707 DSIKPGQ
+707 
-714 TTRLYAGETG
+714 
-724 YSKTYYAKWEKAT
+724 
-737 DEAALDFE
+737 
-745 PNANGDTSVGNMPSK
+745 
-760 MTDTVDKGTNAQFT
+760 
-774 VPTAP
+774 
-779 PTRAGY
+779 
-785 VFKHWNTA
+785 
-793 VDDSG
+793 
-798 DTRAPGSTIE
+798 
-808 VPAGTTTILYAQ
+808 
-820 WATGMNTTLVYDAN
+820 TGMNTTLMYDAN
-834 LGTGAPDA
+834 HGTGAPDA
-842 ESKDVAGGTDG
+842 ESKDVAEGTDG

-866 YKFVGWTE
+866 YKFAGWTE

-879 GQKYKNPDTIK
+879 GQKYQKDDTIK

-907 TQMEVPVT
+907 TQMEVPVK
-915 LQVIFNGIDSL
+915 LQVIFNGLDSL
-926 PTDFAYS
+926 PSDFAYS

-1028 PIDWG
+1028 PVDWG

-1155 AVTNPSSG
+1155 AVTNPGSG

>member
-1 MIYIPKWRPVRR
+1 MIHIPEWRHVRR

-42 FVLIAAMML
+42 FVLITAMML
-51 SIFPAAAFAEGAA
+51 SIFPAAAFAEGASA
-64 AVEPAA
+64 AEPAA

-81 PAAKDDGAKPAEPAK
+81 PAAKDDGAKPAEP
-96 GDGAKPAEPVKDG
+96 VKDG

-121 PVVVE
+121 SVVVE

-136 ALKDGEEKG
+136 AFKDGEER
-145 EPEEK
+145 E
-150 DDGEEPVKEEEKA
+150 
-163 QDEKSAPVVSNAD
+163 
-176 AFVAA
+176 
-181 VAALQMPEDV
+181 
-191 KALTDEE
+191 
-198 CQTLAAQINNLFVM
+198 
-212 YSQLSEEDLALPE
+212 
-225 VQAAAAALN
+225 
-234 AASAALDACNTA
+234 
-246 EVLLSATRAN
+246 
-256 SSVPLTLTVSSYSAP
+256 
-271 FINGSTG
+271 
-278 EHTVG
+278 
-283 SYKASKYIKRSDV
+283 
-296 GSDNSSG
+296 
-303 SATARF
+303 
-309 VGSNETGWTLV
+309 
-320 IDVEVGNYKETWTTN
+320 
-335 ARITNKD
+335 
-342 MSAATGSVTFGLSF
+342 
-356 NTAGGTSTY
+356 TSTY
-365 IHISGGKDLPAPD
+365 LDISGGKDLTATNVD
-378 VAAILNYDANGGTG
+378 AILNYDANGGTG
-392 APDSE
+392 APKSE
-397 SKPGPKGSSATFTV
+397 SKSGPKGNSATFTV
-411 SSITPTRDGY
+411 SSTTPKRDGY
-421 TFKGWNTKADGSG
+421 TFKGWNTDPSG
-434 MEYKAGNSISVAYGS
+434 NGTAYEAGKTISVAYGS
-449 TTTLYAQWEETPG
+449 TTTLYAQWEEKSAPG
-462 PSPDPGGDDDK
+462 P
-473 QEATLVF
+473 
-480 GPNAGTDTVD
+480 
-490 NMPSDMTDTP
+490 
-500 KAGETSV
+500 
-507 AFPIPTTIPTREGY
+507 
-521 EVKHWNTK
+521 
-529 DDDSG
+529 
-534 DTYERGATI
+534 
-543 NVPVGTTGTLYAIW
+543 
-557 GDKNP
+557 NP
-562 DTDLLETKLIYD
+562 PTDLLETKLIYN

-595 ENAKFTVTSAEPT
+595 EKAQFIVTSDKPT
-608 RDGYTFTG
+608 RPGYTFAG
-616 WSDTADGAVAYTSG
+616 WSIIPDAEVAYNPDSV
-630 AIVEVEPGD
+630 VEVEAGAEM
-639 SKTIYAVWVKNV
+639 ILYAVWVKNV
-651 KLEIIYVG
+651 KLEIIYNG
-659 NAPDAAN
+659 NADGVQNIPGPD
-666 VPAADVKWVAPGESY
+666 VEWVEPNGSFV
-681 TFTIANGPTRPGYRF
+681 FTIANGPTRPGYRF
-696 VEWNTADNGTG
+696 VEWNSADNGTG

-779 PTRAGY
+779 PTREGY

-793 VDDSG
+793 IDDSG

-907 TQMEVPVT
+907 TQMEVPVK

-948 KAGEVA
+948 KAGKALV
-954 GGTSHMYYY
+954 GTSHAYYY
-963 VTDGPVTLDVDR
+963 VTDAPVTLDVDK
-975 DYTFTFTQRGY
+975 DYTFTFTQSGY

-1004 VLPENRENGL
+1004 VLPENKENGL
-1014 VLTIVNNYTKEEVT
+1014 ILTIVNNYTKEEVT
-1028 PIDWG
+1028 PVDWG

-1059 TNNTGADLDSVVV
+1059 TNNTGADLDSVLVR
-1072 YDKLDRHLT
+1072 DKLDRHLT
-1081 FVSATGAGSYSTRTC
+1081 FVSATSAGYNELPVILSTVIWK
-1096 FWTVAPLANGDSATL
+1096 FGPLANGDSATL
-1111 VIQATVNAGT
+1111 VIKATVNAGT

-1131 SVLAA
+1131 SVVNA
-1136 SAGNEDLKVG
+1136 SSGNESIPDG
-1146 SGPSASANV
+1146 SRPSASANV
-1155 AVTNPSSG
+1155 AVTNPGSSG
-1163 TWGGTT
+1163 IWGGRT

>member
-1 MIYIPKWRPVRR
+1 MRR

-81 PAAKDDGAKPAEPAK
+81 PAAKDDGAKPAEP
-96 GDGAKPAEPVKDG
+96 VKDG

-150 DDGEEPVKEEEKA
+150 DDGEEPVKEEENTGAAPKTPEEENG
-163 QDEKSAPVVSNAD
+163 DEKAEEEKDVPAVSDAVRAFLAAASA
-176 AFVAA
+176 FT
-181 VAALQMPEDV
+181 MPEDV
-191 KALTDEE
+191 MELTDEE
-198 CQTLAAQINNLFVM
+198 CMTLAAQIKDLFVM
-212 YSQLSEEDLALPE
+212 YSQLSAEDLALPE
-225 VQAAAAALN
+225 VQAAAAVLN
-234 AASAALDACNTA
+234 AAYAALDARNTA

-271 FINGSTG
+271 FINGGTG

-283 SYKASKYIKRSDV
+283 SYKAYKNISRSAV

-365 IHISGGKDLPAPD
+365 IHISGGKDLPKPSPSPSPSPSPTPTPTPIPSSTPTPIPSSTPTPTPSTSPSPAP
-378 VAAILNYDANGGTG
+378 VVKATLNYDGNGAGVTNV
-392 APDSE
+392 PPSE
-397 SKPGPKGSSATFTV
+397 SKDVEPNTFAEFTV
-411 SSITPTRDGY
+411 SSTVPERAGY

-434 MEYKAGNSISVAYGS
+434 ASYSAGATVKVFAGTSE
-449 TTTLYAQWEETPG
+449 TLYAQWDE
-462 PSPDPGGDDDK
+462 DK

-480 GPNAGTDTVD
+480 DPNAGTDTVD

-521 EVKHWNTK
+521 EFKHWNTK

-562 DTDLLETKLIYD
+562 DIDLLETKLIYD

-651 KLEIIYVG
+651 KLEIIYNG

-666 VPAADVKWVAPGESY
+666 VPAADIEWVEPNGSFV
-681 TFTIANGPTRPGYRF
+681 FTIANGPTRPGYRF

-714 TTRLYAGETG
+714 TTLLHAGETG
-724 YSKTYYAKWEKAT
+724 YSKTYYAKWE
-737 DEAALDFE
+737 
-745 PNANGDTSVGNMPSK
+745 P
-760 MTDTVDKGTNAQFT
+760 
-774 VPTAP
+774 
-779 PTRAGY
+779 
-785 VFKHWNTA
+785 
-793 VDDSG
+793 
-798 DTRAPGSTIE
+798 
-808 VPAGTTTILYAQ
+808 
-820 WATGMNTTLVYDAN
+820 
-834 LGTGAPDA
+834 
-842 ESKDVAGGTDG
+842 
-853 EFIVSDVEPTRYG
+853 
-866 YKFVGWTE
+866 
-874 NSDGS
+874 
-879 GQKYKNPDTIK
+879 
-890 IPAGQT
+890 
-896 KTIYAQ
+896 
-902 WELEL
+902 
-907 TQMEVPVT
+907 
-915 LQVIFNGIDSL
+915 
-926 PTDFAYS
+926 
-933 VTGADGN
+933 
-940 VALKGTLT
+940 
-948 KAGEVA
+948 
-954 GGTSHMYYY
+954 
-963 VTDGPVTLDVDR
+963 
-975 DYTFTFTQRGY
+975 
-986 QVDGYT
+986 
-992 WSGNVTE
+992 
-999 TLTGK
+999 
-1004 VLPENRENGL
+1004 
-1014 VLTIVNNYTKEEVT
+1014 EEVT
-1028 PIDWG
+1028 PVDWG

-1096 FWTVAPLANGDSATL
+1096 FWTVAPLANGASAAL
-1111 VIQATVNAGT
+1111 VIKATVNAGT

-1155 AVTNPSSG
+1155 AVTNPGSG

>member
-1 MIYIPKWRPVRR
+1 MIHIPEWRHVRR

-64 AVEPAA
+64 AGEPAA

-96 GDGAKPAEPVKDG
+96 DDGAKPAEPVKDG

-121 PVVVE
+121 SVVVE
-126 GKDGEKPADP
+126 VKDGEKPTDP
-136 ALKDGEEKG
+136 ETKDGEEKKG
-145 EPEEK
+145 EPK
-150 DDGEEPVKEEEKA
+150 VKNDGEEPVKEEENTGTATKTPEEETG
-163 QDEKSAPVVSNAD
+163 DEKAEEEKDVPAVSDAARAFLAAASA
-176 AFVAA
+176 FT
-181 VAALQMPEDV
+181 MPEDV
-191 KALTDEE
+191 MELTDEE
-198 CQTLAAQINNLFVM
+198 CMTLAAQINELFVM
-212 YSQLSEEDLALPE
+212 YSQLSEEDRALPE
-225 VQAAAAALN
+225 VQAAAAVLN
-234 AASAALDACNTA
+234 AAYTALDARNTA

-320 IDVEVGNYKETWTTN
+320 IDVEVGNYKATWTTN

-378 VAAILNYDANGGTG
+378 VAATLKYDANGGTG
-392 APDSE
+392 APKSE
-397 SKPGPKGSSATFTV
+397 SKSGPKGSSATFTV
-411 SSITPTRDGY
+411 SSTTPTRDGY
-421 TFKGWNTKADGSG
+421 TFNGWNTDPNGNGTAY
-434 MEYKAGNSISVAYGS
+434 EAGNSISVAYGS
-449 TTTLYAQWEETPG
+449 TTTLYAQWEEKSAPG
-462 PSPDPGGDDDK
+462 P
-473 QEATLVF
+473 
-480 GPNAGTDTVD
+480 
-490 NMPSDMTDTP
+490 
-500 KAGETSV
+500 
-507 AFPIPTTIPTREGY
+507 
-521 EVKHWNTK
+521 
-529 DDDSG
+529 
-534 DTYERGATI
+534 
-543 NVPVGTTGTLYAIW
+543 
-557 GDKNP
+557 NP
-562 DTDLLETKLIYD
+562 PTDLLETKLIYN

-595 ENAKFTVTSAEPT
+595 EKAQFIVTSDKPT
-608 RDGYTFTG
+608 RPGYTFAG
-616 WSDTADGAVAYTSG
+616 WSIIPDAEVAYNPDSV
-630 AIVEVEPGD
+630 VEVEAGAEM
-639 SKTIYAVWVKNV
+639 ILYAVWVKNV
-651 KLEIIYVG
+651 KLEIIYDG

-666 VPAADVKWVAPGESY
+666 VPTTDVKWVAPGESY

-714 TTRLYAGETG
+714 TTLLHAGETG

-737 DEAALDFE
+737 DEAALDFD

-820 WATGMNTTLVYDAN
+820 WATGMNTTLMYDAN
-834 LGTGAPDA
+834 HGTGAPDA
-842 ESKDVAGGTDG
+842 ESKDVAEGTDG

-866 YKFVGWTE
+866 YKFAGWTE

-879 GQKYKNPDTIK
+879 GQKYQKDDTIK

-907 TQMEVPVT
+907 TQMEVPVK

-948 KAGEVA
+948 KAGEALV
-954 GGTSHMYYY
+954 GTSHAYYY
-963 VTDGPVTLDVDR
+963 VTDAPVTLDVDK
-975 DYTFTFTQRGY
+975 DYTFNFTQSGY
-986 QVDGYT
+986 QIDGYT

-1004 VLPENRENGL
+1004 VLPENKENGL
-1014 VLTIVNNYTKEEVT
+1014 ILTIVNNYTKEEVT
-1028 PIDWG
+1028 PVDWG

-1042 PTGPVK
+1042 PAGPVK

-1059 TNNTGADLDSVVV
+1059 TNNTGADLDSVLVR
-1072 YDKLDRHLT
+1072 DKLDRHLT
-1081 FVSATGAGSYSTRTC
+1081 FVSATSAGYNELPVILSTVIWK
-1096 FWTVAPLANGDSATL
+1096 FGPLANGDSATL
-1111 VIQATVNAGT
+1111 VIKATVNAGT

-1131 SVLAA
+1131 SVVNA
-1136 SAGNEDLKVG
+1136 SSGNESIPDG
-1146 SGPSASANV
+1146 SRPSASANV
-1155 AVTNPSSG
+1155 AVTNPGSSG
-1163 TWGGTT
+1163 IWGGRT

>member
-1 MIYIPKWRPVRR
+1 MIHIPKWRHVRR

-81 PAAKDDGAKPAEPAK
+81 PAANDDGVKPAEPAK
-96 GDGAKPAEPVKDG
+96 DDGAKPAEPVKDG

-121 PVVVE
+121 SVVVE

-163 QDEKSAPVVSNAD
+163 QDEKNAPVVSNAD

-181 VAALQMPEDV
+181 VAALQMPKDV

-212 YSQLSEEDLALPE
+212 YSKLSEEDLALPE
-225 VQAAAAALN
+225 VQAAAAVLN
-234 AASAALDACNTA
+234 AAYAALDARNTA
-246 EVLLSATRAN
+246 EVLAEYN
-256 SSVPLTLTVSSYSAP
+256 SIPLNLTVTCYGAP
-271 FINGSTG
+271 FISGSTG
-278 EHTVG
+278 QHTVKEYYHTEHITRDAAG
-283 SYKASKYIKRSDV
+283 SR
-296 GSDNSSG
+296 NPSG
-303 SATARF
+303 SATGRF
-309 VGSNETGWTLV
+309 IGSNETGWTLV
-320 IDVEVGNYKETWTTN
+320 IDIAVGNYKTTVTTN

-342 MSAATGSVTFGLSF
+342 MSAATGTITFGMSF
-356 NTAGGTSTY
+356 GTAGGVGTT
-365 IHISGGKDLPAPD
+365 IRISGAKDLPKPSPTPGPTPTPTPIPSSTPTPTPSTSPSPAP
-378 VAAILNYDANGGTG
+378 VVKATLNYDGNGAGVTNV
-392 APDSE
+392 PPSE
-397 SKPGPKGSSATFTV
+397 SKDVEPNTFAEFTV
-411 SSITPTRDGY
+411 SSTVPERAGY

-434 MEYKAGNSISVAYGS
+434 ASYSAS
-449 TTTLYAQWEETPG
+449 
-462 PSPDPGGDDDK
+462 
-473 QEATLVF
+473 ATVKVF
-480 GPNAGTDTVD
+480 AGT
-490 NMPSDMTDTP
+490 S
-500 KAGETSV
+500 ET
-507 AFPIPTTIPTREGY
+507 
-521 EVKHWNTK
+521 
-529 DDDSG
+529 
-534 DTYERGATI
+534 
-543 NVPVGTTGTLYAIW
+543 L
-557 GDKNP
+557 
-562 DTDLLETKLIYD
+562 
-574 ANAADAVN
+574 
-582 VDPAVVTQNVARG
+582 
-595 ENAKFTVTSAEPT
+595 
-608 RDGYTFTG
+608 
-616 WSDTADGAVAYTSG
+616 
-630 AIVEVEPGD
+630 
-639 SKTIYAVWVKNV
+639 YAVWVKNV
-651 KLEIIYVG
+651 KLEIIYNG
-659 NAPDAAN
+659 NAADAEN
-666 VPAADVKWVAPGESY
+666 VPAADVKWVEPNGSFV
-681 TFTIANGPTRPGYRF
+681 FTIAEGPTRLGYRF

-714 TTRLYAGETG
+714 TTLLYAGETG

-737 DEAALDFE
+737 DEAALDFD

-779 PTRAGY
+779 PTREGY

-793 VDDSG
+793 ADDSG
-798 DTRAPGSTIE
+798 DTREPGSMIE

-820 WATGMNTTLVYDAN
+820 WVTGMNTTLMYDAN

-842 ESKDVAGGTDG
+842 ESKDVAEGTDG

-866 YKFVGWTE
+866 YKFAGWTE
-874 NSDGS
+874 NSNGS
-879 GQKYKNPDTIK
+879 GQKYQKYDTIK

-948 KAGEVA
+948 KAGEA
-954 GGTSHMYYY
+954 LIGTSHAYYY
-963 VTDGPVTLDVDR
+963 VTDAPVKLDVDK
-975 DYTFTFTQRGY
+975 DYTFNFTQSGY
-986 QVDGYT
+986 QIDGYT

-1004 VLPENRENGL
+1004 VLPENEENGL
-1014 VLTIVNNYTKEEVT
+1014 ILTIVNNYTKEEVT

-1131 SVLAA
+1131 RVLAA
-1136 SAGNEDLKVG
+1136 SSGNEDLKVG

-1155 AVTNPSSG
+1155 AVTNPGSG